1 MKKFKWS
8 ILLFIILALVL
19 STGVSYLAL
28 NQNVKKANENT
39 TQKMTVAL
47 VNEDQGTVF
56 EGNKIAFGDQ
66 FVKNVNKNT
75 KQEWYVV
82 SRGVAESGL
91 KNNNYNMMIVIP
103 NDFSRKAV
111 AIDSELPEKLT
122 LNYKVNATGNKDLK
136 AEAENTASA
145 ILEDFNK
152 QIIDVYFASVIG
164 KLQGAQDNIG
174 KIIEK
179 GTNQTTMYKKDV
191 HSPLANYTN
200 QFKTVQDYTGI
211 SVNSFKG
218 FQDVLKGF
226 GQALD
231 EGNKSNN
238 TYLEGFNNFQKI
250 QTDNNLLANNFT
262 NQFNQYMSDMNSGD
276 VLKQLSALES
286 ANKIIAN
293 QFTLSEKDPNIL
305 ADASTIQKYL
315 TDVKKQVSEYDTEL
329 AGKLESDIQETVIK
343 KLKQSMSN
351 DGKQEIF
358 INTLM
363 KQPDVRIKK
372 QIENLI
378 AKLPSLNMEEIGQ
391 SDLPDT
397 TKLQLQNVI
406 QFTKKYN
413 KENNFYY
420 DPVNKI
426 SLGSAIK
433 EVKDKLYTEG
443 ITFSDTAKVIK
454 MESSQ
459 TLKINIPEE
468 FKLDGSTEALHIDG
482 VDRTSDFLQSEA
494 GEITIAPRNE
504 GDIKISLHVKLK
516 DPNINID
523 VFSPVT
529 WQWELSGT
537 HKKETSSEKEEPNK
551 EDKGTQTENS
561 KVENVVHKSQYGIMP
576 LVHSAKNPIIKKMEN
591 TTGKDNGTGGSP
603 GGGTGTDNGT
613 GGNPGGGTGT
623 DNGTGGNP
631 GGGTGTDNGTGGNP
645 GGGTGT
651 DNGTGG
657 NPGGGTGTDNGT
669 GGNPGGGTGT
679 DNGTGGNPGGGTGT
693 DNGTGG
699 NPGGGTGTDNGTGGN
714 PGGGTG
720 TDNGTGGNPGG
731 GTGTD
736 NGTGGNPGG
745 GTGTDNGTGGN
756 PGGGTG
762 TDNGTGGNPGGETG
776 TDNGKVIESTTNQVV
791 HQKTEVLTKNI
802 SNVLIKE
809 AVDTVESYQGLMS
822 LYEMYYGIDLRTKDV
837 GPKLEEGSLDAIA
850 TEQSLYYVLNKQSLI
865 DLISNLVSAS
875 ITSEVKQDMTG
886 LKQKIDSYQQLI
898 TSADQNSMLL
908 AEKLNETMQQATSMN
923 QNLGEYV
930 KGLAKWRESSL
941 KLAEEQQ
948 VLTTNNAGEQTAVLS
963 LDSGIKSLT
972 MQTQSLVESS
982 KHSLATSDDVYKTFD
997 QINGQAKEIQDSG
1010 TTIVS
1015 KADSL
1020 LNDFTKK
1027 MEDDKAF
1034 SKNFTK
1040 ILANSRIGDRQNE
1053 MLYEFLSSP
1062 VQKQNDGVI
1071 VAGNAFTPY
1080 LIVLTC
1086 FIVALFTAY
1095 AIANQEKKRTQS
1107 DHFEERF
1114 SLIDMNVPTTVVA
1127 FGISIVEGISIGVIS
1142 GRLLKFGQDQSLLWI
1157 AFITIIMMAFVLV
1170 STYLLRQIKMVGMF
1184 ILLVFLSMYLFLTEA
1199 VGSKVD
1205 QMSSVGKLRQF
1216 SPLQYIEGFLN
1227 DFISGKDTGKVI
1239 FIVLFVIAIIG
1250 LVSNL
1255 FVWHK
1260 KWEEKE
1266 VNDQTMEH
1274 SG

>member
-39 TQKMTVAL
+39 TPKMTVAL

-82 SRGVAESGL
+82 SRGVAENGL

-111 AIDSELPEKLT
+111 AIDSEIPEKLT

-136 AEAENTASA
+136 AEAENTASV

-152 QIIDVYFASVIG
+152 QIIDVYFASIIG

-179 GTNQTTMYKKDV
+179 GNVQTTMYKKDI

-200 QFKTVQDYTGI
+200 QFKTVQDYTGV

-231 EGNKSNN
+231 EGNKSNS
-238 TYLEGFNNFQKI
+238 TYLDGFNNFQKM

-262 NQFNQYMSDMNSGD
+262 NQFNQYMNDMNTGD
-276 VLKQLSALES
+276 ALKQLSALES
-286 ANKIIAN
+286 ANKIISN
-293 QFTLSEKDPNIL
+293 QFTFSEKEPNIL
-305 ADASTIQKYL
+305 TDAAAIQKYL
-315 TDVKKQVSEYDTEL
+315 ADVKKQVSEYDTEL

-363 KQPDVRIKK
+363 KQPDARIKK

-426 SLGSAIK
+426 SLGNAIK
-433 EVKDKLYTEG
+433 EVKDRLYTEG

-454 MESSQ
+454 MESPQ
-459 TLKINIPEE
+459 ILKISIPEE
-468 FKLDGSTEALHIDG
+468 FELYGSTEALKIDD
-482 VDRTSDFLQSEA
+482 VDYTSMFLEKN
-494 GEITIAPRNE
+494 GEITIPPRNE
-504 GDIKISLHVKLK
+504 GDIKINLNVKLK

-523 VFSPVT
+523 VFSPVM

-537 HKKETSSEKEEPNK
+537 HKKETSPEKEKPNK

-576 LVHSAKNPIIKKMEN
+576 LVHSAKKPIIKKMEN
-591 TTGKDNGTGGSP
+591 TTGK
-603 GGGTGTDNGT
+603 
-613 GGNPGGGTGT
+613 
-623 DNGTGGNP
+623 
-631 GGGTGTDNGTGGNP
+631 
-645 GGGTGT
+645 
-651 DNGTGG
+651 
-657 NPGGGTGTDNGT
+657 
-669 GGNPGGGTGT
+669 
-679 DNGTGGNPGGGTGT
+679 
-693 DNGTGG
+693 
-699 NPGGGTGTDNGTGGN
+699 DNGTGGN

-776 TDNGKVIESTTNQVV
+776 TDNGKVTESTTNQVV
-791 HQKTEVLTKNI
+791 HQKAEVLTKNI
-802 SNVLIKE
+802 SSVLIKE

-850 TEQSLYYVLNKQSLI
+850 TDQSLYYVLNKQSLI
-865 DLISNLVSAS
+865 DLISNLVSSS
-875 ITSEVKQDMTG
+875 ITTEIKQDMSG
-886 LKQKIDSYQQLI
+886 LKQKINSYQQSI

-908 AEKLNETMQQATSMN
+908 AEKLNGTTQQATSMN
-923 QNLGEYV
+923 ENLGEYV
-930 KGLAKWRESSL
+930 KGLAKWRENSL
-941 KLAEEQQ
+941 KLVEEQQ
-948 VLTTNNAGEQTAVLS
+948 VLTTNHAGEQTAILS
-963 LDSGIKSLT
+963 LDSGIKSLM
-972 MQTQSLVESS
+972 MQSQSLVESS

-1015 KADSL
+1015 KADLL

-1027 MEDDKAF
+1027 MEDDKSF

-1053 MLYEFLSSP
+1053 MLYDFLASP

-1095 AIANQEKKRTQS
+1095 AIANQEKKRMQS
-1107 DHFEERF
+1107 DHFEEKF

-1127 FGISIVEGISIGVIS
+1127 FGISIVEGISIGIIS

-1157 AFITIIMMAFVLV
+1157 AFITFIMMAFVLV

-1205 QMSSVGKLRQF
+1205 QMSSVGKIRQF
-1216 SPLQYIEGFLN
+1216 SPLQYIESFLN

-1239 FIVLFVIAIIG
+1239 FVVLFVIAIIG

>member
-19 STGVSYLAL
+19 STGISYLAL

-39 TQKMTVAL
+39 TPKMTVAL

-152 QIIDVYFASVIG
+152 QIIDVYFASIIG

-179 GTNQTTMYKKDV
+179 GTAQTTMYKKDV

-238 TYLEGFNNFQKI
+238 TYLEGFNNFQKM

-293 QFTLSEKDPNIL
+293 QFTLSEKDPSIL
-305 ADASTIQKYL
+305 ADASAIQKYL

-329 AGKLESDIQETVIK
+329 AGKLESDIQATI
-343 KLKQSMSN
+343 LKRLQKSISN
-351 DGKQEIF
+351 DGQHEVV
-358 INTLM
+358 INSLM
-363 KQPDVRIKK
+363 KQPDLRIKQ

-378 AKLPSLNMEEIGQ
+378 AKLPSLNMEEIVQ
-391 SDLPDT
+391 SDLPDV
-397 TKLQLQNVI
+397 TKLQLKNVI
-406 QFTKKYN
+406 QFTNKYN

-426 SLGSAIK
+426 SLGNSIK
-433 EVKDKLYTEG
+433 EIKESLSKDG
-443 ITFSDTAKVIK
+443 IIFNDTAKVIG
-454 MESSQ
+454 MDSSQ
-459 TLKINIPEE
+459 TMNITIPSGFE
-468 FKLDGSTEALHIDG
+468 LYGSTDSLLIDG
-482 VDRTSDFLQSEA
+482 VDRTSEFLQNGAVAISA
-494 GEITIAPRNE
+494 RNE
-504 GDIKISLHVKLK
+504 GDLKISLHVKLV
-516 DPNINID
+516 DPSMNID

-529 WQWELSGT
+529 WEWKLNGNYE
-537 HKKETSSEKEEPNK
+537 KETSTGKEEPKKEEPNK
-551 EDKGTQTENS
+551 ENEGTKTENS
-561 KVENVVHKSQYGIMP
+561 KVENVVNQTQYGIMP
-576 LVHSAKNPIIKKMEN
+576 LVNTVKKPIIQKTEQN
-591 TTGKDNGTGGSP
+591 NNNTGGNP
-603 GGGTGTDNGT
+603 EGGTGTDNGN

-623 DNGTGGNP
+623 DNGNGGNP
-631 GGGTGTDNGTGGNP
+631 NQGGGST
-645 GGGTGT
+645 
-651 DNGTGG
+651 
-657 NPGGGTGTDNGT
+657 
-669 GGNPGGGTGT
+669 
-679 DNGTGGNPGGGTGT
+679 
-693 DNGTGG
+693 
-699 NPGGGTGTDNGTGGN
+699 
-714 PGGGTG
+714 
-720 TDNGTGGNPGG
+720 
-731 GTGTD
+731 
-736 NGTGGNPGG
+736 
-745 GTGTDNGTGGN
+745 
-756 PGGGTG
+756 
-762 TDNGTGGNPGGETG
+762 
-776 TDNGKVIESTTNQVV
+776 VIERTNNYIV
-791 HQKTEVLTKNI
+791 HQKTEKLTDNT

-809 AVDTVESYQGLMS
+809 AVETVQSYQGLMS
-822 LYEMYYGIDLRTKDV
+822 LYQMYYGIDLRTNDV

-850 TEQSLYYVLNKQSLI
+850 TDHSLYYMLNKQSVI

-875 ITSEVKQDMTG
+875 ITSEVKQDMIG
-886 LKQKIDSYQQLI
+886 LKQKMDSYQQLI

-923 QNLGEYV
+923 QNLGEYL

-997 QINGQAKEIQDSG
+997 QINGQAKEIQESG

-1053 MLYEFLSSP
+1053 MLYEFLASP

-1127 FGISIVEGISIGVIS
+1127 FGISIVEGISIGIIS

-1157 AFITIIMMAFVLV
+1157 AFITFIMMAFVLV

-1205 QMSSVGKLRQF
+1205 QMSSVGKMRQF

-1250 LVSNL
+1250 LASNL

>member
-39 TQKMTVAL
+39 TPKMTVAL

-82 SRGVAESGL
+82 SRGVAENGL

-111 AIDSELPEKLT
+111 AIDSEIPEKLT

-136 AEAENTASA
+136 AEAENTASV

-152 QIIDVYFASVIG
+152 QIIDVYFASIIG

-179 GTNQTTMYKKDV
+179 GNVQTTMYKKDI

-200 QFKTVQDYTGI
+200 QFKTVQDYTGV

-231 EGNKSNN
+231 EGNKSNS
-238 TYLEGFNNFQKI
+238 TYLDGFNNFQKM

-262 NQFNQYMSDMNSGD
+262 NQFNQYMNDMNTGD
-276 VLKQLSALES
+276 ALKQLSALES
-286 ANKIIAN
+286 ANKIISN
-293 QFTLSEKDPNIL
+293 QFTFSEKEPNIL
-305 ADASTIQKYL
+305 TDAAAIQKYL
-315 TDVKKQVSEYDTEL
+315 ADVKKQVSEYDTEL

-363 KQPDVRIKK
+363 KQPDARIKK

-426 SLGSAIK
+426 SLGNAIK
-433 EVKDKLYTEG
+433 EVKDRLYTEG

-454 MESSQ
+454 MESPQ
-459 TLKINIPEE
+459 ILKISIPEE
-468 FKLDGSTEALHIDG
+468 FELYGSTEALKIDD
-482 VDRTSDFLQSEA
+482 VDYTSMFLEKN
-494 GEITIAPRNE
+494 GEITIPPRNE
-504 GDIKISLHVKLK
+504 GDIKINLNVKLK

-523 VFSPVT
+523 VFSPVM

-537 HKKETSSEKEEPNK
+537 HKKETSPEKEKPNK

-576 LVHSAKNPIIKKMEN
+576 LVHNAKTPIIKKMEN
-591 TTGKDNGTGGSP
+591 TTGNNGGSQEGGSGTGNG
-603 GGGTGTDNGT
+603 GNQEGGTGTGNEGNQNQ
-613 GGNPGGGTGT
+613 GGNSKT
-623 DNGTGGNP
+623 
-631 GGGTGTDNGTGGNP
+631 
-645 GGGTGT
+645 
-651 DNGTGG
+651 
-657 NPGGGTGTDNGT
+657 
-669 GGNPGGGTGT
+669 
-679 DNGTGGNPGGGTGT
+679 
-693 DNGTGG
+693 
-699 NPGGGTGTDNGTGGN
+699 
-714 PGGGTG
+714 
-720 TDNGTGGNPGG
+720 
-731 GTGTD
+731 
-736 NGTGGNPGG
+736 
-745 GTGTDNGTGGN
+745 
-756 PGGGTG
+756 
-762 TDNGTGGNPGGETG
+762 
-776 TDNGKVIESTTNQVV
+776 IESTTNKVI
-791 HQKTEVLTKNI
+791 HQKTEKLTENT

-850 TEQSLYYVLNKQSLI
+850 TDQSLYYVLNKQSLI
-865 DLISNLVSAS
+865 DLISNLVSSS
-875 ITSEVKQDMTG
+875 ITTEIKQDMSG
-886 LKQKIDSYQQLI
+886 LKQKINSYQQSI

-908 AEKLNETMQQATSMN
+908 AEKLNGTTQQATSMN
-923 QNLGEYV
+923 ENLGEYL
-930 KGLAKWRESSL
+930 KGLAKWRENSL
-941 KLAEEQQ
+941 KLVEEQQ
-948 VLTTNNAGEQTAVLS
+948 VLTTNHAGEQTAILS
-963 LDSGIKSLT
+963 LDSGIKSLM
-972 MQTQSLVESS
+972 MQSQSLVESS

-1015 KADSL
+1015 KADLL

-1027 MEDDKAF
+1027 MEDDKSF

-1053 MLYEFLSSP
+1053 MLYDFLASP

-1095 AIANQEKKRTQS
+1095 AIANQEKKRMQS
-1107 DHFEERF
+1107 DHFEEKF

-1127 FGISIVEGISIGVIS
+1127 FGISIVEGISIGIIS

-1157 AFITIIMMAFVLV
+1157 AFITFIMMAFVLV

-1205 QMSSVGKLRQF
+1205 QMSSVGKIRQF
-1216 SPLQYIEGFLN
+1216 SPLQYIESFLN

-1239 FIVLFVIAIIG
+1239 FVVLFVIAIIG

>member
-39 TQKMTVAL
+39 TPKMTVAL

-82 SRGVAESGL
+82 SRGVAENGL

-111 AIDSELPEKLT
+111 AIDSEIPEKLT

-136 AEAENTASA
+136 AEAENTASV

-152 QIIDVYFASVIG
+152 QIIDVYFASIIG

-179 GTNQTTMYKKDV
+179 GNVQTTMYKKDI

-200 QFKTVQDYTGI
+200 QFKTVQDYTGV

-231 EGNKSNN
+231 EGNKSNS
-238 TYLEGFNNFQKI
+238 TYLDGFNNFQKM

-262 NQFNQYMSDMNSGD
+262 NQFNQYMNDMNTGD
-276 VLKQLSALES
+276 ALKQLSALES
-286 ANKIIAN
+286 ANKIISN
-293 QFTLSEKDPNIL
+293 QFTFSEKEPNIL
-305 ADASTIQKYL
+305 TDAAAIQKYL
-315 TDVKKQVSEYDTEL
+315 ADVKKQVSEYDTEL

-363 KQPDVRIKK
+363 KQPDARIKK

-391 SDLPDT
+391 SDLPDA

-426 SLGSAIK
+426 SLGNAIK
-433 EVKDKLYTEG
+433 EVKDRLYTEG

-454 MESSQ
+454 MESPQ
-459 TLKINIPEE
+459 ILKIKIPEE
-468 FKLDGSTEALHIDG
+468 FKLDGSTEALYIDD

-504 GDIKISLHVKLK
+504 GDIKIDLHVKLK

-523 VFSPVT
+523 VFSPVM

-537 HKKETSSEKEEPNK
+537 HKKETSPEKEKPNK

-591 TTGKDNGTGGSP
+591 TTGKDNGTGG
-603 GGGTGTDNGT
+603 
-613 GGNPGGGTGT
+613 
-623 DNGTGGNP
+623 
-631 GGGTGTDNGTGGNP
+631 
-645 GGGTGT
+645 
-651 DNGTGG
+651 
-657 NPGGGTGTDNGT
+657 
-669 GGNPGGGTGT
+669 
-679 DNGTGGNPGGGTGT
+679 
-693 DNGTGG
+693 
-699 NPGGGTGTDNGTGGN
+699 
-714 PGGGTG
+714 
-720 TDNGTGGNPGG
+720 
-731 GTGTD
+731 
-736 NGTGGNPGG
+736 
-745 GTGTDNGTGGN
+745 N

-776 TDNGKVIESTTNQVV
+776 TDNGKVTESTTNQVV
-791 HQKTEVLTKNI
+791 HQKAEVLTKNI
-802 SNVLIKE
+802 SSVLIKE

-850 TEQSLYYVLNKQSLI
+850 TDQSLYYVLNKQSLI
-865 DLISNLVSAS
+865 DLISNLVSSS
-875 ITSEVKQDMTG
+875 ITTEIKQDMSG
-886 LKQKIDSYQQLI
+886 LKQKINSYQQFI

-908 AEKLNETMQQATSMN
+908 AEKLNGTTQQATSMN
-923 QNLGEYV
+923 ENLGEYL
-930 KGLAKWRESSL
+930 KGLAKWRENSL
-941 KLAEEQQ
+941 KLVEEQQ
-948 VLTTNNAGEQTAVLS
+948 VLTTNHAGEQTAILS
-963 LDSGIKSLT
+963 LDSGIKSLM
-972 MQTQSLVESS
+972 MQSQSLVESS

-1015 KADSL
+1015 KADLL

-1027 MEDDKAF
+1027 MEDDKSF

-1053 MLYEFLSSP
+1053 MLYDFLASP

-1071 VAGNAFTPY
+1071 AAGNAFTPY

-1095 AIANQEKKRTQS
+1095 AIANQEKKRMQS
-1107 DHFEERF
+1107 DHFEEKF

-1127 FGISIVEGISIGVIS
+1127 FGISIVEGISIGIIS

-1157 AFITIIMMAFVLV
+1157 AFITFIMMAFVLV

-1205 QMSSVGKLRQF
+1205 QMSSVGKIRQF
-1216 SPLQYIEGFLN
+1216 SPLQYIESFLN

-1239 FIVLFVIAIIG
+1239 FVVLFVIAIIG

>member
-1 MKKFKWS
+1 M
-8 ILLFIILALVL
+8 FIILALVL
-19 STGVSYLAL
+19 STGISYLAL

-39 TQKMTVAL
+39 TPKMTVAL

-179 GTNQTTMYKKDV
+179 GINQTTMYKKDV

-226 GQALD
+226 GQALE

-238 TYLEGFNNFQKI
+238 TYLEGFNNFQKM

-276 VLKQLSALES
+276 TLKQLSALES

-305 ADASTIQKYL
+305 ADASAIQKYL

-329 AGKLESDIQETVIK
+329 AGKLESDIQATI
-343 KLKQSMSN
+343 LKRLQKSISN
-351 DGKQEIF
+351 DGQHEVV
-358 INTLM
+358 INSLM
-363 KQPDVRIKK
+363 KQPDLRIKQ

-378 AKLPSLNMEEIGQ
+378 AKLPSLNMEEIVQ
-391 SDLPDT
+391 SDLPDV
-397 TKLQLQNVI
+397 TKLQLKNVI
-406 QFTKKYN
+406 QFTNKYN
-413 KENNFYY
+413 KENNFNY

-426 SLGSAIK
+426 SLGNPIK
-433 EVKDKLYTEG
+433 KVKESLAKDG
-443 ITFSDTAKVIK
+443 ITFSDTAKVIG
-454 MESSQ
+454 MDSSQ
-459 TLKINIPEE
+459 TMNITIPSGFE
-468 FKLDGSTEALHIDG
+468 LYGNTDSLLIDG
-482 VDRTSDFLQSEA
+482 VDRTSEFLQNGAVAISA
-494 GEITIAPRNE
+494 RNE
-504 GDIKISLHVKLK
+504 GDLKISLHVKLV
-516 DPNINID
+516 DPSINID

-529 WQWELSGT
+529 WEWKLNGNYE
-537 HKKETSSEKEEPNK
+537 KETSTGKEEPKKEEPNK
-551 EDKGTQTENS
+551 KNEGTKTENR
-561 KVENVVHKSQYGIMP
+561 KVENVFHKTQYGIMP
-576 LVHSAKNPIIKKMEN
+576 LVNTVNKPIIQKTEQSNN
-591 TTGKDNGTGGSP
+591 TEGNP
-603 GGGTGTDNGT
+603 GGGTGTDNGN

-623 DNGTGGNP
+623 DNGNGGNP
-631 GGGTGTDNGTGGNP
+631 GGGTGTDNGNGGNQNQ
-645 GGGTGT
+645 GGGST
-651 DNGTGG
+651 
-657 NPGGGTGTDNGT
+657 
-669 GGNPGGGTGT
+669 
-679 DNGTGGNPGGGTGT
+679 
-693 DNGTGG
+693 
-699 NPGGGTGTDNGTGGN
+699 
-714 PGGGTG
+714 
-720 TDNGTGGNPGG
+720 
-731 GTGTD
+731 
-736 NGTGGNPGG
+736 
-745 GTGTDNGTGGN
+745 
-756 PGGGTG
+756 
-762 TDNGTGGNPGGETG
+762 
-776 TDNGKVIESTTNQVV
+776 VIERTNNHVV
-791 HQKTEVLTKNI
+791 HQKTEKLTDNT

-809 AVDTVESYQGLMS
+809 AVETVQSYQGLMS
-822 LYEMYYGIDLRTKDV
+822 LYQVYYGIDLRTNDV

-850 TEQSLYYVLNKQSLI
+850 TDHSLYYMLNKQSVI

-875 ITSEVKQDMTG
+875 ITSEVKQDMMG

-898 TSADQNSMLL
+898 TSADQNSILL

-923 QNLGEYV
+923 QNLGEYL

-997 QINGQAKEIQDSG
+997 QINGQAKEIQESG

-1053 MLYEFLSSP
+1053 MLYEFLASP

-1127 FGISIVEGISIGVIS
+1127 FGISIVEGISIGIIS

>member
-39 TQKMTVAL
+39 TPKMTVAL

-82 SRGVAESGL
+82 SRGVAENGL

-111 AIDSELPEKLT
+111 AIDSEIPEKLT

-136 AEAENTASA
+136 AEAENTASV

-152 QIIDVYFASVIG
+152 QIIDVYFASIIG

-179 GTNQTTMYKKDV
+179 GNVQTTMYKKDI

-200 QFKTVQDYTGI
+200 QFKTVQDYTGV

-231 EGNKSNN
+231 EGNKSNS
-238 TYLEGFNNFQKI
+238 TYLDGFNNFQKM
-250 QTDNNLLANNFT
+250 QNDNNLLANNFT
-262 NQFNQYMSDMNSGD
+262 NQFNQYMNDMNTGD
-276 VLKQLSALES
+276 ALKQLSALES
-286 ANKIIAN
+286 ANKIISN
-293 QFTLSEKDPNIL
+293 QFTFSEKEPNIL
-305 ADASTIQKYL
+305 TDAAAIQKYL
-315 TDVKKQVSEYDTEL
+315 ADVKKQVSEYDTEL

-363 KQPDVRIKK
+363 KQPDARIKK

-406 QFTKKYN
+406 QFTQKYN

-426 SLGSAIK
+426 SLGNAIK
-433 EVKDKLYTEG
+433 EVKDRLYTEG

-454 MESSQ
+454 MESPQ
-459 TLKINIPEE
+459 ILKIKIPEE
-468 FKLDGSTEALHIDG
+468 FKLDGSTGFLHIDD

-504 GDIKISLHVKLK
+504 GDIKISLDVKLK

-537 HKKETSSEKEEPNK
+537 HKKETSPEKEEPNK

-591 TTGKDNGTGGSP
+591 TTGKDNGTGGNPGGGTGTDNGTGGNPGGGTGKDNGTGGNS

-631 GGGTGTDNGTGGNP
+631 GGGTGTDNGTGGK
-645 GGGTGT
+645 
-651 DNGTGG
+651 
-657 NPGGGTGTDNGT
+657 
-669 GGNPGGGTGT
+669 
-679 DNGTGGNPGGGTGT
+679 
-693 DNGTGG
+693 
-699 NPGGGTGTDNGTGGN
+699 
-714 PGGGTG
+714 
-720 TDNGTGGNPGG
+720 
-731 GTGTD
+731 
-736 NGTGGNPGG
+736 
-745 GTGTDNGTGGN
+745 

-776 TDNGKVIESTTNQVV
+776 TDNGTGGNPGGETGTDNGKVTESTTNQVV
-791 HQKTEVLTKNI
+791 HQKAEVLTKNI
-802 SNVLIKE
+802 SSVLIKE

-850 TEQSLYYVLNKQSLI
+850 TDQSLYYVLNKQSLI
-865 DLISNLVSAS
+865 DLISNLVSSS
-875 ITSEVKQDMTG
+875 ITTEIKQDMSG
-886 LKQKIDSYQQLI
+886 LKQKINSYQQSI

-908 AEKLNETMQQATSMN
+908 AEKLNGTTQQATSMN
-923 QNLGEYV
+923 ENLGEYL
-930 KGLAKWRESSL
+930 KGLAKWRENSL
-941 KLAEEQQ
+941 KLVEEQQ
-948 VLTTNNAGEQTAVLS
+948 VLTANHAGEQTAVLS
-963 LDSGIKSLT
+963 LDSGIKSLM
-972 MQTQSLVESS
+972 MQSQSLVESS

-1015 KADSL
+1015 KADLL

-1027 MEDDKAF
+1027 MEDDKSF

-1053 MLYEFLSSP
+1053 MLYEFLASP

-1095 AIANQEKKRTQS
+1095 AIANQEKKRMQS
-1107 DHFEERF
+1107 DHFEEKF

-1127 FGISIVEGISIGVIS
+1127 FGISIVEGISIGIIS

-1157 AFITIIMMAFVLV
+1157 AFITFIMMAFVLV

-1205 QMSSVGKLRQF
+1205 QMSSVGKIRQF
-1216 SPLQYIEGFLN
+1216 SPLQYIESFLN

-1239 FIVLFVIAIIG
+1239 FVVLFVIAIIG

>member
-28 NQNVKKANENT
+28 NQNVKKANENA

-576 LVHSAKNPIIKKMEN
+576 LVHNAKTPIIQKTEQGN
-591 TTGKDNGTGGSP
+591 NDNGGTSEGGTGTDPGGNL
-603 GGGTGTDNGT
+603 GGGTGTDP

-623 DNGTGGNP
+623 DPGGNP
-631 GGGTGTDNGTGGNP
+631 GGG
-645 GGGTGT
+645 
-651 DNGTGG
+651 
-657 NPGGGTGTDNGT
+657 
-669 GGNPGGGTGT
+669 
-679 DNGTGGNPGGGTGT
+679 
-693 DNGTGG
+693 
-699 NPGGGTGTDNGTGGN
+699 
-714 PGGGTG
+714 
-720 TDNGTGGNPGG
+720 
-731 GTGTD
+731 
-736 NGTGGNPGG
+736 
-745 GTGTDNGTGGN
+745 
-756 PGGGTG
+756 
-762 TDNGTGGNPGGETG
+762 
-776 TDNGKVIESTTNQVV
+776 
-791 HQKTEVLTKNI
+791 
-802 SNVLIKE
+802 
-809 AVDTVESYQGLMS
+809 
-822 LYEMYYGIDLRTKDV
+822 
-837 GPKLEEGSLDAIA
+837 
-850 TEQSLYYVLNKQSLI
+850 
-865 DLISNLVSAS
+865 
-875 ITSEVKQDMTG
+875 
-886 LKQKIDSYQQLI
+886 
-898 TSADQNSMLL
+898 
-908 AEKLNETMQQATSMN
+908 
-923 QNLGEYV
+923 
-930 KGLAKWRESSL
+930 
-941 KLAEEQQ
+941 
-948 VLTTNNAGEQTAVLS
+948 
-963 LDSGIKSLT
+963 
-972 MQTQSLVESS
+972 
-982 KHSLATSDDVYKTFD
+982 
-997 QINGQAKEIQDSG
+997 
-1010 TTIVS
+1010 
-1015 KADSL
+1015 
-1020 LNDFTKK
+1020 
-1027 MEDDKAF
+1027 
-1034 SKNFTK
+1034 
-1040 ILANSRIGDRQNE
+1040 
-1053 MLYEFLSSP
+1053 
-1062 VQKQNDGVI
+1062 
-1071 VAGNAFTPY
+1071 
-1080 LIVLTC
+1080 
-1086 FIVALFTAY
+1086 
-1095 AIANQEKKRTQS
+1095 
-1107 DHFEERF
+1107 
-1114 SLIDMNVPTTVVA
+1114 
-1127 FGISIVEGISIGVIS
+1127 
-1142 GRLLKFGQDQSLLWI
+1142 
-1157 AFITIIMMAFVLV
+1157 
-1170 STYLLRQIKMVGMF
+1170 
-1184 ILLVFLSMYLFLTEA
+1184 
-1199 VGSKVD
+1199 
-1205 QMSSVGKLRQF
+1205 
-1216 SPLQYIEGFLN
+1216 
-1227 DFISGKDTGKVI
+1227 
-1239 FIVLFVIAIIG
+1239 
-1250 LVSNL
+1250 
-1255 FVWHK
+1255 
-1260 KWEEKE
+1260 
-1266 VNDQTMEH
+1266 
-1274 SG
+1274 

>member
-19 STGVSYLAL
+19 STGISYLAL

-39 TQKMTVAL
+39 TPKMTVAL

-179 GTNQTTMYKKDV
+179 GINQTTMYKKDV

-226 GQALD
+226 GQALE

-238 TYLEGFNNFQKI
+238 TYLEGFNNFQKM

-276 VLKQLSALES
+276 TLKQLSALES

-305 ADASTIQKYL
+305 ADASAIQKYL

-329 AGKLESDIQETVIK
+329 AGKLESDIQATI
-343 KLKQSMSN
+343 LKRLQKSISN
-351 DGKQEIF
+351 DGQHEVV
-358 INTLM
+358 INSLM
-363 KQPDVRIKK
+363 KQPDLRIKQ

-378 AKLPSLNMEEIGQ
+378 AKLPSLNMEEIVQ
-391 SDLPDT
+391 SDLPDV
-397 TKLQLQNVI
+397 TKLQLKNVI
-406 QFTKKYN
+406 QFTNKYN
-413 KENNFYY
+413 KENNFNY

-426 SLGSAIK
+426 SLGNSIK
-433 EVKDKLYTEG
+433 KVKESLAKDG
-443 ITFSDTAKVIK
+443 ITFSDTAKVIG
-454 MESSQ
+454 MDSSQ
-459 TLKINIPEE
+459 TMNITIPSGFE
-468 FKLDGSTEALHIDG
+468 LYGNTDSLLIDG
-482 VDRTSDFLQSEA
+482 VDRTSEFLQNGAVAISA
-494 GEITIAPRNE
+494 RNE
-504 GDIKISLHVKLK
+504 GDLKISLHVKLV
-516 DPNINID
+516 DPSINID

-529 WQWELSGT
+529 WEWKLNGNYE
-537 HKKETSSEKEEPNK
+537 KETSTGKEEPKKEEPNK
-551 EDKGTQTENS
+551 KNEGTKTENR
-561 KVENVVHKSQYGIMP
+561 KVENVFHKTQYGIMP
-576 LVHSAKNPIIKKMEN
+576 LVNTVNKPIIQKTEQSNN
-591 TTGKDNGTGGSP
+591 TEGNP
-603 GGGTGTDNGT
+603 GGGTGTDNGNGGNPGGGT
-613 GGNPGGGTGT
+613 GTDNGNGGNPGGGTGT

-651 DNGTGG
+651 DNGTEG

-693 DNGTGG
+693 DNGNGG
-699 NPGGGTGTDNGTGGN
+699 NPGGGTGTDNGNGGN
-714 PGGGTG
+714 QNQGGGST
-720 TDNGTGGNPGG
+720 
-731 GTGTD
+731 
-736 NGTGGNPGG
+736 
-745 GTGTDNGTGGN
+745 
-756 PGGGTG
+756 
-762 TDNGTGGNPGGETG
+762 
-776 TDNGKVIESTTNQVV
+776 VIERTNNHVV
-791 HQKTEVLTKNI
+791 HQKTEKLTDNT

-809 AVDTVESYQGLMS
+809 AVETVQSYQGLMS
-822 LYEMYYGIDLRTKDV
+822 LYQVYYGIDLRTNDV

-850 TEQSLYYVLNKQSLI
+850 TDHSLYYMLNKQSVI

-875 ITSEVKQDMTG
+875 ITSEVKQDMMG

-898 TSADQNSMLL
+898 TSADQNSILL

-923 QNLGEYV
+923 QNLGEYL

-997 QINGQAKEIQDSG
+997 QINGQAKEIQESG

-1053 MLYEFLSSP
+1053 MLYDFLASP

-1127 FGISIVEGISIGVIS
+1127 FGISIVEGISIGIIS

-1205 QMSSVGKLRQF
+1205 QMSSVGKMRQF

>member
-39 TQKMTVAL
+39 TPKMTVAL

-82 SRGVAESGL
+82 SRGVAENGL

-111 AIDSELPEKLT
+111 AIDSEIPEKLT

-136 AEAENTASA
+136 AEAENTASV

-152 QIIDVYFASVIG
+152 QIIDVYFASIIG

-179 GTNQTTMYKKDV
+179 GNVQTTMYKKDI

-200 QFKTVQDYTGI
+200 QFKTVQDYTGV

-231 EGNKSNN
+231 EGNKSNS
-238 TYLEGFNNFQKI
+238 TYLDGFNNFQKM

-262 NQFNQYMSDMNSGD
+262 NQFNQYMNDMNTGD
-276 VLKQLSALES
+276 ALKQLSALES
-286 ANKIIAN
+286 ANKSISN
-293 QFTLSEKDPNIL
+293 QFTFSEKEPNIL
-305 ADASTIQKYL
+305 TDAAAIQKYL
-315 TDVKKQVSEYDTEL
+315 ADVKKQVSEYDTEL

-363 KQPDVRIKK
+363 KQPDARIKK

-426 SLGSAIK
+426 SLGNAIK
-433 EVKDKLYTEG
+433 EVKDRLYTEG

-454 MESSQ
+454 MESPQ
-459 TLKINIPEE
+459 ILKIKIPEE
-468 FKLDGSTEALHIDG
+468 FKLDGSTGFLHIDG
-482 VDRTSDFLQSEA
+482 EDRTSDFLQSEA

-504 GDIKISLHVKLK
+504 GDIKIDLHVKLK

-523 VFSPVT
+523 VFSPVM

-537 HKKETSSEKEEPNK
+537 HKKETSPEKEKPNK

-591 TTGKDNGTGGSP
+591 TTGKDNGTGG
-603 GGGTGTDNGT
+603 
-613 GGNPGGGTGT
+613 
-623 DNGTGGNP
+623 
-631 GGGTGTDNGTGGNP
+631 
-645 GGGTGT
+645 
-651 DNGTGG
+651 
-657 NPGGGTGTDNGT
+657 
-669 GGNPGGGTGT
+669 
-679 DNGTGGNPGGGTGT
+679 
-693 DNGTGG
+693 
-699 NPGGGTGTDNGTGGN
+699 
-714 PGGGTG
+714 
-720 TDNGTGGNPGG
+720 
-731 GTGTD
+731 
-736 NGTGGNPGG
+736 
-745 GTGTDNGTGGN
+745 
-756 PGGGTG
+756 
-762 TDNGTGGNPGGETG
+762 NPGGETG
-776 TDNGKVIESTTNQVV
+776 TDNGKVTESTTNQVV
-791 HQKTEVLTKNI
+791 HQKAEVLTKNI
-802 SNVLIKE
+802 SSVLIKE

-850 TEQSLYYVLNKQSLI
+850 TDQSLYYVLNKQSLI
-865 DLISNLVSAS
+865 DLISNLVSSS
-875 ITSEVKQDMTG
+875 ITTEIKQDMSG
-886 LKQKIDSYQQLI
+886 LKQKINSYQQSI

-908 AEKLNETMQQATSMN
+908 AEKLNGTTQQATSMN
-923 QNLGEYV
+923 ENLGEYL
-930 KGLAKWRESSL
+930 KGLAKWRENSL
-941 KLAEEQQ
+941 KLVEEQQ
-948 VLTTNNAGEQTAVLS
+948 VLTTNHAGEQTAILS
-963 LDSGIKSLT
+963 LDSGIKSLM
-972 MQTQSLVESS
+972 MQSQSLVESS

-1015 KADSL
+1015 KADLL

-1027 MEDDKAF
+1027 MEDDKSF

-1053 MLYEFLSSP
+1053 MLYDFLASP

-1071 VAGNAFTPY
+1071 AAGNAFTPY

-1095 AIANQEKKRTQS
+1095 AIANQEKKRMQS
-1107 DHFEERF
+1107 DHFEEKF

-1127 FGISIVEGISIGVIS
+1127 FGISIVEGISIGIIS

-1157 AFITIIMMAFVLV
+1157 AFITFIMMAFVLV

-1205 QMSSVGKLRQF
+1205 QMSSVGKIRQF
-1216 SPLQYIEGFLN
+1216 SPLQYIESFLN

-1239 FIVLFVIAIIG
+1239 FVVLFVIAIIG

>member
-39 TQKMTVAL
+39 TPKMTVAL

-82 SRGVAESGL
+82 SRGVAENGL

-111 AIDSELPEKLT
+111 AIDSEIPEKLT

-136 AEAENTASA
+136 AEAENTASV

-152 QIIDVYFASVIG
+152 QIIDVYFASIIG

-179 GTNQTTMYKKDV
+179 GNVQTTMYKKDI

-200 QFKTVQDYTGI
+200 QFKTVQDYTGV

-231 EGNKSNN
+231 EGNKSNS
-238 TYLEGFNNFQKI
+238 TYLDGFNNFQKM

-262 NQFNQYMSDMNSGD
+262 NQFNQYMNDMNTGD
-276 VLKQLSALES
+276 ALKQLSALES
-286 ANKIIAN
+286 ANKIISN
-293 QFTLSEKDPNIL
+293 QFTFSEKEPNIL
-305 ADASTIQKYL
+305 TDAAAIQKYL
-315 TDVKKQVSEYDTEL
+315 ADVKKQVSEYDTEL

-363 KQPDVRIKK
+363 KQPDARIKK

-426 SLGSAIK
+426 SLGNAIK
-433 EVKDKLYTEG
+433 EVKDRLYTEG

-454 MESSQ
+454 MESAQ
-459 TLKINIPEE
+459 TLKISIPEE
-468 FKLDGSTEALHIDG
+468 FKLDGSTGFLHIDG
-482 VDRTSDFLQSEA
+482 EDRTSDFLQSEA

-504 GDIKISLHVKLK
+504 GDIKIDLHVKLK

-523 VFSPVT
+523 VFSPVM

-537 HKKETSSEKEEPNK
+537 HKKETSPEKEKPNK

-576 LVHSAKNPIIKKMEN
+576 LVHNAKKPIIKKMEN
-591 TTGKDNGTGGSP
+591 TTGNNEGSQ
-603 GGGTGTDNGT
+603 GGGTGKDNGT

-645 GGGTGT
+645 GGGTGK
-651 DNGTGG
+651 
-657 NPGGGTGTDNGT
+657 
-669 GGNPGGGTGT
+669 
-679 DNGTGGNPGGGTGT
+679 
-693 DNGTGG
+693 
-699 NPGGGTGTDNGTGGN
+699 
-714 PGGGTG
+714 
-720 TDNGTGGNPGG
+720 
-731 GTGTD
+731 
-736 NGTGGNPGG
+736 
-745 GTGTDNGTGGN
+745 DNGTGGN

-776 TDNGKVIESTTNQVV
+776 TDNGKVTESTTNQVV
-791 HQKTEVLTKNI
+791 HQKAEVLTKNI
-802 SNVLIKE
+802 SSVLIKE
-809 AVDTVESYQGLMS
+809 AVDTVETYQGLMS

-850 TEQSLYYVLNKQSLI
+850 TDQSLYYVLNKQSLI
-865 DLISNLVSAS
+865 DLISNLVSSS
-875 ITSEVKQDMTG
+875 ITTEIKQDMSG
-886 LKQKIDSYQQLI
+886 LKQKINSYQQSI

-908 AEKLNETMQQATSMN
+908 AEKLNGTTQQATSMN
-923 QNLGEYV
+923 ENLGEYL
-930 KGLAKWRESSL
+930 KGLAKWRENSL
-941 KLAEEQQ
+941 KLVEEQQ
-948 VLTTNNAGEQTAVLS
+948 VLTTNHAGEQTAILS
-963 LDSGIKSLT
+963 LDSGIKSLM
-972 MQTQSLVESS
+972 MQSQSLVESS

-1015 KADSL
+1015 KADLL

-1027 MEDDKAF
+1027 IEDDKSF

-1053 MLYEFLSSP
+1053 MLYDFLASP

-1071 VAGNAFTPY
+1071 AAGNAFTPY

-1095 AIANQEKKRTQS
+1095 AIANQEKKRMQS
-1107 DHFEERF
+1107 DHFEEKF

-1127 FGISIVEGISIGVIS
+1127 FGISIVEGISIGIIS

-1157 AFITIIMMAFVLV
+1157 AFITFIMMAFVLV

-1205 QMSSVGKLRQF
+1205 QMSSVGKIRQF
-1216 SPLQYIEGFLN
+1216 SPLQYIESFLN

-1239 FIVLFVIAIIG
+1239 FVVLFVIAIIG

>member
-39 TQKMTVAL
+39 TPKMTVAL

-82 SRGVAESGL
+82 SRGVAENGL

-111 AIDSELPEKLT
+111 AIDSEIPEKLT

-136 AEAENTASA
+136 AEAENTASV

-152 QIIDVYFASVIG
+152 QIIDVYFASIIG

-179 GTNQTTMYKKDV
+179 GNVQTTMYKKDI

-200 QFKTVQDYTGI
+200 QFKTVQDYTGV

-231 EGNKSNN
+231 EGNKSNS
-238 TYLEGFNNFQKI
+238 TYLDGFNNFQKM

-262 NQFNQYMSDMNSGD
+262 NQFNQYMNDMNTGD
-276 VLKQLSALES
+276 ALKQLSALES
-286 ANKIIAN
+286 ANKIISN
-293 QFTLSEKDPNIL
+293 QFTFSEKEPNIL
-305 ADASTIQKYL
+305 TDAAAVQKYL
-315 TDVKKQVSEYDTEL
+315 ADVKKQVSEYDTEL

-363 KQPDVRIKK
+363 KQPDARIKK

-391 SDLPDT
+391 SDLPDA

-426 SLGSAIK
+426 SLGNAIK
-433 EVKDKLYTEG
+433 EVKDRLYTEG

-454 MESSQ
+454 MESPQ
-459 TLKINIPEE
+459 ILKISIPEE
-468 FKLDGSTEALHIDG
+468 FKLDGSTGFLHIDD

-504 GDIKISLHVKLK
+504 GDIKISLDVKLK

-537 HKKETSSEKEEPNK
+537 HTKETSPEKEKPNK

-576 LVHSAKNPIIKKMEN
+576 LVHNAKTPIIKKMEN
-591 TTGKDNGTGGSP
+591 TTGK
-603 GGGTGTDNGT
+603 
-613 GGNPGGGTGT
+613 
-623 DNGTGGNP
+623 
-631 GGGTGTDNGTGGNP
+631 
-645 GGGTGT
+645 
-651 DNGTGG
+651 
-657 NPGGGTGTDNGT
+657 
-669 GGNPGGGTGT
+669 
-679 DNGTGGNPGGGTGT
+679 
-693 DNGTGG
+693 
-699 NPGGGTGTDNGTGGN
+699 
-714 PGGGTG
+714 
-720 TDNGTGGNPGG
+720 DNGTGGNPGG

-776 TDNGKVIESTTNQVV
+776 TDNGTGGNPGGETGTDNGKVIESTTNQVI
-791 HQKTEVLTKNI
+791 HQKTEKITDI
-802 SNVLIKE
+802 TSSVLIKE

-850 TEQSLYYVLNKQSLI
+850 TDQSLYYVLNKQSLI
-865 DLISNLVSAS
+865 DLISNLVSSS
-875 ITSEVKQDMTG
+875 ITTEIKQDMSG
-886 LKQKIDSYQQLI
+886 LKQKINSYQQSI

-908 AEKLNETMQQATSMN
+908 AEKLNGTTQQATSMN
-923 QNLGEYV
+923 ENLGEYL
-930 KGLAKWRESSL
+930 KGLAKWRENSL
-941 KLAEEQQ
+941 KLVEEQQ
-948 VLTTNNAGEQTAVLS
+948 VLTTNHAGEQTAILS
-963 LDSGIKSLT
+963 LDSGIKSLM
-972 MQTQSLVESS
+972 MQSQSLVESS

-1015 KADSL
+1015 KADLL

-1027 MEDDKAF
+1027 MEDDKSF

-1053 MLYEFLSSP
+1053 MLYDFLASP

-1095 AIANQEKKRTQS
+1095 AIANQEKKRMQS
-1107 DHFEERF
+1107 DHFEEKF

-1127 FGISIVEGISIGVIS
+1127 FGISIVEGISIGIIS

-1157 AFITIIMMAFVLV
+1157 AFITFIMMAFVLV

-1205 QMSSVGKLRQF
+1205 QMSSVGKIRQF
-1216 SPLQYIEGFLN
+1216 SPLQYIESFLN

-1239 FIVLFVIAIIG
+1239 FVVLFVIAIIG

>member
-39 TQKMTVAL
+39 TPKMTVAL

-82 SRGVAESGL
+82 SRGVAENGL

-111 AIDSELPEKLT
+111 AIDSEIPEKLT

-136 AEAENTASA
+136 AEAENTASV

-152 QIIDVYFASVIG
+152 QIIDVYFASIIG

-179 GTNQTTMYKKDV
+179 GNVQTTMYKKDI

-200 QFKTVQDYTGI
+200 QFKTVQDYTGV

-231 EGNKSNN
+231 EGNKSNS
-238 TYLEGFNNFQKI
+238 TYLDGFNNFQKM

-262 NQFNQYMSDMNSGD
+262 NQFNQYMNDMNTGD
-276 VLKQLSALES
+276 ALKQLSALES
-286 ANKIIAN
+286 ANKSISN
-293 QFTLSEKDPNIL
+293 QFTFSEKEPNIL
-305 ADASTIQKYL
+305 TDAAAIQKYL
-315 TDVKKQVSEYDTEL
+315 ADVKKQVSEYDTEL

-363 KQPDVRIKK
+363 KQPDARIKK

-426 SLGSAIK
+426 SLGNAIK
-433 EVKDKLYTEG
+433 EVKDRLYTEG

-454 MESSQ
+454 MESPQ
-459 TLKINIPEE
+459 ILKISIPEE
-468 FKLDGSTEALHIDG
+468 FELYGSTEALKIDD
-482 VDRTSDFLQSEA
+482 VDYTSMFLEKN
-494 GEITIAPRNE
+494 GEITIPPRNE
-504 GDIKISLHVKLK
+504 GDIKINLNVKLK

-523 VFSPVT
+523 VFSPVM

-537 HKKETSSEKEEPNK
+537 HKKETSPEKEKPNK

-591 TTGKDNGTGGSP
+591 TTGKDNGTGG
-603 GGGTGTDNGT
+603 
-613 GGNPGGGTGT
+613 NPGGGTGK
-623 DNGTGGNP
+623 
-631 GGGTGTDNGTGGNP
+631 
-645 GGGTGT
+645 
-651 DNGTGG
+651 
-657 NPGGGTGTDNGT
+657 
-669 GGNPGGGTGT
+669 
-679 DNGTGGNPGGGTGT
+679 
-693 DNGTGG
+693 
-699 NPGGGTGTDNGTGGN
+699 
-714 PGGGTG
+714 
-720 TDNGTGGNPGG
+720 
-731 GTGTD
+731 D

-776 TDNGKVIESTTNQVV
+776 TDNGKVTESTTNQVV
-791 HQKTEVLTKNI
+791 HQKAEVLTKNI
-802 SNVLIKE
+802 SSVLIKE

-850 TEQSLYYVLNKQSLI
+850 TDQSLYYVLNKQSLI
-865 DLISNLVSAS
+865 DLISNLVSSS
-875 ITSEVKQDMTG
+875 ITTEIKQDMSG
-886 LKQKIDSYQQLI
+886 LKQKINSYQQSI

-908 AEKLNETMQQATSMN
+908 AEKLNGTTQQATSMN
-923 QNLGEYV
+923 ENLGEYL
-930 KGLAKWRESSL
+930 KGLAKWRENSL
-941 KLAEEQQ
+941 KLVEEQQ
-948 VLTTNNAGEQTAVLS
+948 VLTTNHAGEQTAILS
-963 LDSGIKSLT
+963 LDSGIKSLM
-972 MQTQSLVESS
+972 MQSQSLVESS

-1015 KADSL
+1015 KADLL

-1027 MEDDKAF
+1027 MEDDKSF

-1053 MLYEFLSSP
+1053 MLYDFLASP

-1095 AIANQEKKRTQS
+1095 AIANQEKKRMQS
-1107 DHFEERF
+1107 DHFEEKF

-1127 FGISIVEGISIGVIS
+1127 FGISIVEGISIGIIS

-1157 AFITIIMMAFVLV
+1157 AFITFIMMAFVLV

-1205 QMSSVGKLRQF
+1205 QMSSVGKIRQF
-1216 SPLQYIEGFLN
+1216 SPLQYIESFLN

-1239 FIVLFVIAIIG
+1239 FVVLFVIAIIG

>member
-1 MKKFKWS
+1 M
-8 ILLFIILALVL
+8 FIILALVL

-28 NQNVKKANENT
+28 NQNVKKANENST
-39 TQKMTVAL
+39 PKMTVAL

-82 SRGVAESGL
+82 SRGVAENGL

-136 AEAENTASA
+136 AEAENTAST

-152 QIIDVYFASVIG
+152 QIIDVYFASIIG

-179 GTNQTTMYKKDV
+179 GNVQTTMYKKDV

-226 GQALD
+226 GQTLD

-238 TYLEGFNNFQKI
+238 TYLEGFNNFQKM
-250 QTDNNLLANNFT
+250 QSDNNLLANNFSS
-262 NQFNQYMSDMNSGD
+262 QFNQSMSEMGAGD
-276 VLKQLSALES
+276 ALKQLSSLES

-293 QFTLSEKDPNIL
+293 QFMLSEKEPNIL
-305 ADASTIQKYL
+305 ADASAMQKYL

-329 AGKLESDIQETVIK
+329 AGKLESDIQGTIIK

-372 QIENLI
+372 QIESLI
-378 AKLPSLNMEEIGQ
+378 AKLPSLNMEEIVQ
-391 SDLPDT
+391 SELPDA

-406 QFTKKYN
+406 QFTNKYN

-426 SLGSAIK
+426 SLGNAIK
-433 EVKDKLYTEG
+433 EVKDRLYKEG
-443 ITFSDTAKVIK
+443 ITFSDTANVIK

-468 FKLDGSTEALHIDG
+468 FELYGNTGALHIDD

-494 GEITIAPRNE
+494 GEITIPPRNE
-504 GDIKISLHVKLK
+504 GDIKINLHVKLK
-516 DPNINID
+516 NPNINID
-523 VFSPVT
+523 VFSPVM
-529 WQWELSGT
+529 WDWKLSGN

-561 KVENVVHKSQYGIMP
+561 KVENVVHKSQYGIIP
-576 LVHSAKNPIIKKMEN
+576 LVHNAKKPIIKKMEN
-591 TTGKDNGTGGSP
+591 TTGNNGGSQE
-603 GGGTGTDNGT
+603 GGSGIGNGGNQEGGTGTGN
-613 GGNPGGGTGT
+613 GGNPNPGTG
-623 DNGTGGNP
+623 NGGNP
-631 GGGTGTDNGTGGNP
+631 NPGTGNGGNP
-645 GGGTGT
+645 DPGTG
-651 DNGTGG
+651 NGG
-657 NPGGGTGTDNGT
+657 NPNPGTGN
-669 GGNPGGGTGT
+669 GGNPNPGTG
-679 DNGTGGNPGGGTGT
+679 NGGNPDPGTG
-693 DNGTGG
+693 NGG
-699 NPGGGTGTDNGTGGN
+699 NPDPGTGNGGN
-714 PGGGTG
+714 PDPGTG
-720 TDNGTGGNPGG
+720 NGGNPDP
-731 GTGTD
+731 GTG
-736 NGTGGNPGG
+736 NGGNPDP
-745 GTGTDNGTGGN
+745 GTGNGGN
-756 PGGGTG
+756 PNPGTG
-762 TDNGTGGNPGGETG
+762 NEGNPDPGTGNGGNQNQGGNST
-776 TDNGKVIESTTNQVV
+776 TIESTTNQVV
-791 HQKTEVLTKNI
+791 HQKSEELTKNI
-802 SNVLIKE
+802 SSVLIKE
-809 AVDTVESYQGLMS
+809 AVDTVESYQGLIS

-865 DLISNLVSAS
+865 DLISNLVSSS
-875 ITSEVKQDMTG
+875 ITTEVKQDMTG
-886 LKQKIDSYQQLI
+886 LKQKIDSYQQFI

-908 AEKLNETMQQATSMN
+908 AEKLNVTTQQATSMN
-923 QNLGEYV
+923 ENLGEYL

-941 KLAEEQQ
+941 KLVEEQQ
-948 VLTTNNAGEQTAVLS
+948 VLTTNNTGEQTAVLS
-963 LDSGIKSLT
+963 LDSGIKSLM
-972 MQTQSLVESS
+972 MQSQSLVESS
-982 KHSLATSDDVYKTFD
+982 KHSLTTSDDVYKTFD

-1027 MEDDKAF
+1027 MDDDKSF

-1053 MLYEFLSSP
+1053 MLYQFLSSP

-1107 DHFEERF
+1107 DHFEEKF

-1127 FGISIVEGISIGVIS
+1127 FGISIVEGISIGIIS
-1142 GRLLKFGQDQSLLWI
+1142 GRLLQFGQDQSLLWI

-1205 QMSSVGKLRQF
+1205 QMSSVGKVRQF
-1216 SPLQYIEGFLN
+1216 SPLQYIESFLN
-1227 DFISGKDTGKVI
+1227 DFISGKDTGKAI

>member
-39 TQKMTVAL
+39 TPKMTVAL

-82 SRGVAESGL
+82 SRGVAENGL

-111 AIDSELPEKLT
+111 AIDSEIPEKLT

-136 AEAENTASA
+136 AEAENTASV

-152 QIIDVYFASVIG
+152 QIIDVYFASIIG

-179 GTNQTTMYKKDV
+179 GNVQTTMYKKDI

-200 QFKTVQDYTGI
+200 QFKTVQDYTGV

-231 EGNKSNN
+231 EGNKSNS
-238 TYLEGFNNFQKI
+238 TYLDGFNNFQKM

-262 NQFNQYMSDMNSGD
+262 NQFNQYMNDMNTGD
-276 VLKQLSALES
+276 ALKQLSALES
-286 ANKIIAN
+286 ANKIISN
-293 QFTLSEKDPNIL
+293 QFTFSEKEPNIL
-305 ADASTIQKYL
+305 TDAAAIQKYL
-315 TDVKKQVSEYDTEL
+315 ADVKKQVSEYDTEL

-363 KQPDVRIKK
+363 KQPDARIKK

-426 SLGSAIK
+426 SLGNAIK
-433 EVKDKLYTEG
+433 EVKDRLYTEG

-454 MESSQ
+454 MESPQ
-459 TLKINIPEE
+459 ILKISIPEE
-468 FKLDGSTEALHIDG
+468 FKLDGSTEALYIDD

-494 GEITIAPRNE
+494 GEITITPRNE

-537 HKKETSSEKEEPNK
+537 HKKETSPEKEEPNK

-576 LVHSAKNPIIKKMEN
+576 LVHNAKTPIIKKMEN
-591 TTGKDNGTGGSP
+591 TTGNNEGSQGGGTEKDNGTE
-603 GGGTGTDNGT
+603 
-613 GGNPGGGTGT
+613 
-623 DNGTGGNP
+623 
-631 GGGTGTDNGTGGNP
+631 
-645 GGGTGT
+645 
-651 DNGTGG
+651 
-657 NPGGGTGTDNGT
+657 
-669 GGNPGGGTGT
+669 
-679 DNGTGGNPGGGTGT
+679 
-693 DNGTGG
+693 G

-776 TDNGKVIESTTNQVV
+776 TDNGKVIESTTNQVI
-791 HQKTEVLTKNI
+791 HQKTEKITDI
-802 SNVLIKE
+802 TSSVLIKE

-850 TEQSLYYVLNKQSLI
+850 TDQSLYYVLNKHSLI
-865 DLISNLVSAS
+865 DLISNLVSSS
-875 ITSEVKQDMTG
+875 ITTEIKQDMSG
-886 LKQKIDSYQQLI
+886 LKQKINSYQQSI
-898 TSADQNSMLL
+898 TSADQNFMLL
-908 AEKLNETMQQATSMN
+908 AEKLNGTTQQATSMN
-923 QNLGEYV
+923 ENLGEYL
-930 KGLAKWRESSL
+930 KGLAKWRENSL
-941 KLAEEQQ
+941 KLVEEQQ
-948 VLTTNNAGEQTAVLS
+948 VLTTNHAGEQTAILS
-963 LDSGIKSLT
+963 LDSGIKSLM
-972 MQTQSLVESS
+972 MQSQSLVESS

-1015 KADSL
+1015 KADLL

-1027 MEDDKAF
+1027 MEDDKSF

-1053 MLYEFLSSP
+1053 MLYDFLASP

-1095 AIANQEKKRTQS
+1095 AIANQEKKRMQS
-1107 DHFEERF
+1107 DHFEEKF

-1127 FGISIVEGISIGVIS
+1127 FGISIVEGISIGIIS

-1157 AFITIIMMAFVLV
+1157 AFITFIMMAFVLV

-1205 QMSSVGKLRQF
+1205 QMSSVGKIRQF
-1216 SPLQYIEGFLN
+1216 SPLQYIESFLN

-1239 FIVLFVIAIIG
+1239 FVVLFVIAIIG

>member
-28 NQNVKKANENT
+28 NQNVKKANENST
-39 TQKMTVAL
+39 PKMTVAL

-82 SRGVAESGL
+82 SRGVAENGL

-136 AEAENTASA
+136 AEAENTASM

-152 QIIDVYFASVIG
+152 QIIDVYFASIIG

-179 GTNQTTMYKKDV
+179 GNTQTNIYKKDV

-226 GQALD
+226 GQTLD

-238 TYLEGFNNFQKI
+238 TYLEGFNNFQKM
-250 QTDNNLLANNFT
+250 QSDNNLLANNFSS
-262 NQFNQYMSDMNSGD
+262 QFNQSMSEMGAGD
-276 VLKQLSALES
+276 ALKQLSSLES

-293 QFTLSEKDPNIL
+293 QFTLSEKEPNIL
-305 ADASTIQKYL
+305 ADASAIQKYL

-329 AGKLESDIQETVIK
+329 AGKLESDIQETIIK

-351 DGKQEIF
+351 DGKQEVF

-363 KQPDVRIKK
+363 KQPDVRIKQ

-378 AKLPSLNMEEIGQ
+378 TKLPSLNMEEIVQ
-391 SDLPDT
+391 SDLPDE
-397 TKLQLQNVI
+397 TKLQLKNVI
-406 QFTKKYN
+406 QFTNKYN
-413 KENNFYY
+413 KENNFNY

-426 SLGSAIK
+426 SLGNSIK
-433 EVKDKLYTEG
+433 EVKNSLSKDG

-454 MESSQ
+454 MESPQ
-459 TLKINIPEE
+459 TMNISIPSGFE
-468 FKLDGSTEALHIDG
+468 LYGSTGSLYIDD
-482 VDRTSDFLQSEA
+482 VDHTSEFLQNGA
-494 GEITIAPRNE
+494 VTIPARNE
-504 GDIKISLHVKLK
+504 GDLKINLHVKLI
-516 DPNINID
+516 DPSINID

-529 WQWELSGT
+529 WEWRLNGNYE
-537 HKKETSSEKEEPNK
+537 KETSSGKEEPKKEEPKK
-551 EDKGTQTENS
+551 EDEGTQSKNS
-561 KVENVVHKSQYGIMP
+561 KVENVVNKTQYGIMP
-576 LVHSAKNPIIKKMEN
+576 LVHTAKKPIIQKTEQ
-591 TTGKDNGTGGSP
+591 DNSGNGGTP
-603 GGGTGTDNGT
+603 EGGTGTDP

-623 DNGTGGNP
+623 DPGGNP
-631 GGGTGTDNGTGGNP
+631 GGGTGTDPGGNP

-651 DNGTGG
+651 DPGG
-657 NPGGGTGTDNGT
+657 NPGGGTGTDP

-679 DNGTGGNPGGGTGT
+679 DPGGNPGGGTGT
-693 DNGTGG
+693 DPGG
-699 NPGGGTGTDNGTGGN
+699 NPGGGTGTDPGGN
-714 PGGGTG
+714 QNQG
-720 TDNGTGGNPGG
+720 DNS
-731 GTGTD
+731 
-736 NGTGGNPGG
+736 
-745 GTGTDNGTGGN
+745 
-756 PGGGTG
+756 
-762 TDNGTGGNPGGETG
+762 
-776 TDNGKVIESTTNQVV
+776 KVIERTTNQVV
-791 HQKTEVLTKNI
+791 HQKTEKLTTNT

-809 AVDTVESYQGLMS
+809 AVDTVQSYQGLLS
-822 LYEMYYGIDLRTKDV
+822 LYQMYYGIDLRTKDV

-850 TEQSLYYVLNKQSLI
+850 TDQSLYYVLNKQSLI
-865 DLISNLVSAS
+865 DLISNLVSSS
-875 ITSEVKQDMTG
+875 ITTEVKQDMAG
-886 LKQKIDSYQQLI
+886 LKQKIDAYQQVI

-908 AEKLNETMQQATSMN
+908 AEKLNVTTQQATSMN
-923 QNLGEYV
+923 ENLGEYL

-941 KLAEEQQ
+941 KLVEEQQ
-948 VLTTNNAGEQTAVLS
+948 VLTTNNTGEQTAVLS
-963 LDSGIKSLT
+963 LDSGIKSLM
-972 MQTQSLVESS
+972 MQSQSLVESS
-982 KHSLATSDDVYKTFD
+982 KHSLTTSDDVYKTFD

-1027 MEDDKAF
+1027 MDDDKSF

-1053 MLYEFLSSP
+1053 MLYQFLSSP

-1107 DHFEERF
+1107 DHFEEKF

-1127 FGISIVEGISIGVIS
+1127 FGISIVEGISIGIIS
-1142 GRLLKFGQDQSLLWI
+1142 GRLLQFGQDQSLLWI

-1205 QMSSVGKLRQF
+1205 QMSSVGKVRQF
-1216 SPLQYIEGFLN
+1216 SPLQYIESFLN

>member
-82 SRGVAESGL
+82 SRGVAENGL

-329 AGKLESDIQETVIK
+329 AGKLESDIQSTI
-343 KLKQSMSN
+343 LKRLQKSISN
-351 DGKQEIF
+351 DGQHEVV
-358 INTLM
+358 INSLM
-363 KQPDVRIKK
+363 KQPDIRIKK
-372 QIENLI
+372 QIEDLI
-378 AKLPSLNMEEIGQ
+378 KKLPSLNMEEIVQ
-391 SDLPDT
+391 SDLPDV
-397 TKLQLQNVI
+397 TKLQLKNVI
-406 QFTKKYN
+406 QFTNKYN
-413 KENNFYY
+413 KENNLYY
-420 DPVNKI
+420 DPENNI
-426 SLGSAIK
+426 SLGNAMK
-433 EVKDKLYTEG
+433 EVKANLSKYG
-443 ITFSDTAKVIK
+443 IIFNDTAKVIG
-454 MESSQ
+454 MESPQ
-459 TLKINIPEE
+459 TLTVSIPSGFE
-468 FKLDGSTEALHIDG
+468 LYGSTDSLLIDG
-482 VDRTSDFLQSEA
+482 VDRTSEFLQNGTVAISA
-494 GEITIAPRNE
+494 RND
-504 GDIKISLHVKLK
+504 GDLRISLRVKLI
-516 DPNINID
+516 DPNSKID

-529 WQWELSGT
+529 WEWKLDGKNE
-537 HKKETSSEKEEPNK
+537 KETITGKEETKKEEPNK
-551 EDKGTQTENS
+551 ENEGTKTDNS
-561 KVENVVHKSQYGIMP
+561 KVENVVNKTQYGIIP
-576 LVHSAKNPIIKKMEN
+576 LVNTVKKPIIQKTEQSNNN
-591 TTGKDNGTGGSP
+591 TEGTP
-603 GGGTGTDNGT
+603 GGETGTDN

-623 DNGTGGNP
+623 DNGGNP
-631 GGGTGTDNGTGGNP
+631 GGGTGTDNGGNQNQ
-645 GGGTGT
+645 GGGS
-651 DNGTGG
+651 
-657 NPGGGTGTDNGT
+657 
-669 GGNPGGGTGT
+669 
-679 DNGTGGNPGGGTGT
+679 
-693 DNGTGG
+693 
-699 NPGGGTGTDNGTGGN
+699 
-714 PGGGTG
+714 
-720 TDNGTGGNPGG
+720 
-731 GTGTD
+731 
-736 NGTGGNPGG
+736 
-745 GTGTDNGTGGN
+745 
-756 PGGGTG
+756 
-762 TDNGTGGNPGGETG
+762 
-776 TDNGKVIESTTNQVV
+776 KVIERTNNHVV
-791 HQKTEVLTKNI
+791 HQKTETLTDST

-809 AVDTVESYQGLMS
+809 AVETVQSYQGLMS
-822 LYEMYYGIDLRTKDV
+822 LYQVYYGIDLRTNDV
-837 GPKLEEGSLDAIA
+837 GSKLEEGSLDTIA
-850 TEQSLYYVLNKQSLI
+850 TDHSLYYMLNKQSVI

-886 LKQKIDSYQQLI
+886 LKQKMDSYQQLI

-941 KLAEEQQ
+941 KLVEEQQ

-1127 FGISIVEGISIGVIS
+1127 FGISIVEGISIGIIS

>member
-39 TQKMTVAL
+39 TPKMTVAL

-82 SRGVAESGL
+82 SRGVAENGL

-111 AIDSELPEKLT
+111 AIDSEIPEKLT

-136 AEAENTASA
+136 AEAENTASV

-152 QIIDVYFASVIG
+152 QIIDVYFASIIG

-179 GTNQTTMYKKDV
+179 GNVQTTMYKKDI

-200 QFKTVQDYTGI
+200 QFKTVQDYTGV

-231 EGNKSNN
+231 EGNKSNS
-238 TYLEGFNNFQKI
+238 TYLDGFNNFQKM

-262 NQFNQYMSDMNSGD
+262 NQFNQYMNDMNTGD
-276 VLKQLSALES
+276 ALKQLSALES
-286 ANKIIAN
+286 ANKIISN
-293 QFTLSEKDPNIL
+293 QFTFSEKEPNIL
-305 ADASTIQKYL
+305 TDAAAIQKYL
-315 TDVKKQVSEYDTEL
+315 ADVKKQVSEYDTEL

-363 KQPDVRIKK
+363 KQPDARIKK

-406 QFTKKYN
+406 QITKKYN

-426 SLGSAIK
+426 SLGNAIK
-433 EVKDKLYTEG
+433 EVKDRLYTEG

-454 MESSQ
+454 MESPQ
-459 TLKINIPEE
+459 ILKIKIPEE
-468 FKLDGSTEALHIDG
+468 FKLDGSTGFLHIDG
-482 VDRTSDFLQSEA
+482 EDRTSDFLQSEA

-504 GDIKISLHVKLK
+504 GDIKIDLHVKLK

-523 VFSPVT
+523 VFSPVM

-537 HKKETSSEKEEPNK
+537 HKKETSPEKEKPNK

-576 LVHSAKNPIIKKMEN
+576 LVHNAKTPIIKKMEN
-591 TTGKDNGTGGSP
+591 TTGNNEGSQ
-603 GGGTGTDNGT
+603 GGGTGKDNGT

-631 GGGTGTDNGTGGNP
+631 GGGTGKDNGTGGNP

-657 NPGGGTGTDNGT
+657 NPGGGTGK
-669 GGNPGGGTGT
+669 
-679 DNGTGGNPGGGTGT
+679 
-693 DNGTGG
+693 
-699 NPGGGTGTDNGTGGN
+699 
-714 PGGGTG
+714 
-720 TDNGTGGNPGG
+720 
-731 GTGTD
+731 
-736 NGTGGNPGG
+736 
-745 GTGTDNGTGGN
+745 
-756 PGGGTG
+756 
-762 TDNGTGGNPGGETG
+762 
-776 TDNGKVIESTTNQVV
+776 DNGKVTESTTNQVV
-791 HQKTEVLTKNI
+791 HQKAEVLTKNI
-802 SNVLIKE
+802 SSVLIKE

-850 TEQSLYYVLNKQSLI
+850 TDQSLYYVLNKQSLI
-865 DLISNLVSAS
+865 DLISNLVSSS
-875 ITSEVKQDMTG
+875 ITTEIKQDMSG
-886 LKQKIDSYQQLI
+886 LKQKINSYQQSI

-908 AEKLNETMQQATSMN
+908 AEKLNGTTQQATSMN
-923 QNLGEYV
+923 ENLGEYV
-930 KGLAKWRESSL
+930 KGLAKWRENSL
-941 KLAEEQQ
+941 KLVEEQQ
-948 VLTTNNAGEQTAVLS
+948 VLTTNHAGEQTAILS
-963 LDSGIKSLT
+963 LDSGIKSLM
-972 MQTQSLVESS
+972 MQSQSLVESS

-1015 KADSL
+1015 KADLL

-1027 MEDDKAF
+1027 MEDDKSF

-1053 MLYEFLSSP
+1053 MLYDFLASP

-1071 VAGNAFTPY
+1071 AAGNAFTPY

-1095 AIANQEKKRTQS
+1095 AIANQEKKRMQS
-1107 DHFEERF
+1107 DHFEEKF

-1127 FGISIVEGISIGVIS
+1127 FGISIVEGISIGIIS

-1157 AFITIIMMAFVLV
+1157 AFITFIMMAFVLV

-1205 QMSSVGKLRQF
+1205 QMSSVGKIRQF
-1216 SPLQYIEGFLN
+1216 SPLQYIESFLN

-1239 FIVLFVIAIIG
+1239 FVVLFVIAIIG

>member
-1 MKKFKWS
+1 VKKFKWS

-19 STGVSYLAL
+19 STGISYLAL

-39 TQKMTVAL
+39 TPKMTVAL

-179 GTNQTTMYKKDV
+179 GINQTTMYKKDV

-226 GQALD
+226 GQALE

-238 TYLEGFNNFQKI
+238 TYLEGFNNFQKM

-276 VLKQLSALES
+276 TLKQLSALES

-305 ADASTIQKYL
+305 ADASAIQKYL

-329 AGKLESDIQETVIK
+329 AGKLESDIQATI
-343 KLKQSMSN
+343 LKRLQKSISN
-351 DGKQEIF
+351 DGQHEVV
-358 INTLM
+358 INSLM
-363 KQPDVRIKK
+363 KQPDLRIKQ

-378 AKLPSLNMEEIGQ
+378 AKLPSLNMEEIVQ
-391 SDLPDT
+391 SDLPDV
-397 TKLQLQNVI
+397 TKLQLKNVI
-406 QFTKKYN
+406 QFTNKYN
-413 KENNFYY
+413 KENNFNY

-426 SLGSAIK
+426 SLGNSIK
-433 EVKDKLYTEG
+433 KVKESLAKDG
-443 ITFSDTAKVIK
+443 ITFSDTAKVIG
-454 MESSQ
+454 MDSSQ
-459 TLKINIPEE
+459 TMNITIPSGFE
-468 FKLDGSTEALHIDG
+468 LYGNTDSLLIDG
-482 VDRTSDFLQSEA
+482 VDRTSEFLQNGAVAISA
-494 GEITIAPRNE
+494 RNE
-504 GDIKISLHVKLK
+504 GDLKISLHVKLV
-516 DPNINID
+516 DPSINID

-529 WQWELSGT
+529 WEWKLNGNYE
-537 HKKETSSEKEEPNK
+537 KETSTGKEEPKKEEPNK
-551 EDKGTQTENS
+551 KNEGTKTENR
-561 KVENVVHKSQYGIMP
+561 KVENVFHKTQYGIMP
-576 LVHSAKNPIIKKMEN
+576 LVNTVNKPIIQKTEQSNN
-591 TTGKDNGTGGSP
+591 TEGNP
-603 GGGTGTDNGT
+603 GGGTGTDNGN

-623 DNGTGGNP
+623 DNGNGGNQNQ
-631 GGGTGTDNGTGGNP
+631 GGGST
-645 GGGTGT
+645 
-651 DNGTGG
+651 
-657 NPGGGTGTDNGT
+657 
-669 GGNPGGGTGT
+669 
-679 DNGTGGNPGGGTGT
+679 
-693 DNGTGG
+693 
-699 NPGGGTGTDNGTGGN
+699 
-714 PGGGTG
+714 
-720 TDNGTGGNPGG
+720 
-731 GTGTD
+731 
-736 NGTGGNPGG
+736 
-745 GTGTDNGTGGN
+745 
-756 PGGGTG
+756 
-762 TDNGTGGNPGGETG
+762 
-776 TDNGKVIESTTNQVV
+776 VIERTNNHVV
-791 HQKTEVLTKNI
+791 HQKTEKLTDNT

-809 AVDTVESYQGLMS
+809 AVETVQSYQGLMS
-822 LYEMYYGIDLRTKDV
+822 LYQVYYGIDLRTNDV

-850 TEQSLYYVLNKQSLI
+850 TDHSLYYMLNKQSVI

-875 ITSEVKQDMTG
+875 ITSEVKQDMMG

-898 TSADQNSMLL
+898 TSADQNSILL

-923 QNLGEYV
+923 QNLGEYL

-997 QINGQAKEIQDSG
+997 QINGQAKEIQESG

-1053 MLYEFLSSP
+1053 MLYEFLASP

-1127 FGISIVEGISIGVIS
+1127 FGISIVEGISIGIIS

>member
-39 TQKMTVAL
+39 TPKMTVAL

-82 SRGVAESGL
+82 SRGVAENGL

-111 AIDSELPEKLT
+111 AIDSEIPEKLT

-136 AEAENTASA
+136 AEAENTASV

-152 QIIDVYFASVIG
+152 QIIDVYFASIIG

-179 GTNQTTMYKKDV
+179 GNVQTTMYKKDI

-200 QFKTVQDYTGI
+200 QFKTVQDYTGV

-231 EGNKSNN
+231 EGNKSNS
-238 TYLEGFNNFQKI
+238 TYLDGFNNFQKM

-262 NQFNQYMSDMNSGD
+262 NQFNQYMNDMNTGD
-276 VLKQLSALES
+276 ALKQLSALES
-286 ANKIIAN
+286 ANKIISN
-293 QFTLSEKDPNIL
+293 QFTFSEKEPNIL
-305 ADASTIQKYL
+305 TDAAAIQKYL
-315 TDVKKQVSEYDTEL
+315 ADVKKQVSEYDTEL

-363 KQPDVRIKK
+363 KQPDARIKK

-391 SDLPDT
+391 SDLPDA

-426 SLGSAIK
+426 SLGNAIK
-433 EVKDKLYTEG
+433 EVKDRLYTEG

-454 MESSQ
+454 MESPQ
-459 TLKINIPEE
+459 ILKIKIPEE
-468 FKLDGSTEALHIDG
+468 FKLDGSTEALYIDD

-504 GDIKISLHVKLK
+504 GDIKIDLHVKLK

-523 VFSPVT
+523 VFSPVM

-537 HKKETSSEKEEPNK
+537 HTKETSPEKEKPNK

-591 TTGKDNGTGGSP
+591 TTGRDNGTGGNP
-603 GGGTGTDNGT
+603 GGGTGKDNGT

-631 GGGTGTDNGTGGNP
+631 GGGTGKDNGTGGNP
-645 GGGTGT
+645 E
-651 DNGTGG
+651 
-657 NPGGGTGTDNGT
+657 
-669 GGNPGGGTGT
+669 
-679 DNGTGGNPGGGTGT
+679 GGTGT

-776 TDNGKVIESTTNQVV
+776 TDNGKVTESTTNQVV
-791 HQKTEVLTKNI
+791 HQKAEVLTKNI
-802 SNVLIKE
+802 SSVLIKE

-850 TEQSLYYVLNKQSLI
+850 TDQSLYYVLNKQSLI
-865 DLISNLVSAS
+865 DLISNLVSSS
-875 ITSEVKQDMTG
+875 ITTEIKQDMSG
-886 LKQKIDSYQQLI
+886 LKQKINSYQQSI

-908 AEKLNETMQQATSMN
+908 AEKLNGTTQQATSMN
-923 QNLGEYV
+923 ENLGEYV
-930 KGLAKWRESSL
+930 KGLAKWRENSL
-941 KLAEEQQ
+941 KLVEEQQ
-948 VLTTNNAGEQTAVLS
+948 VLTTNHAGEQTAILS
-963 LDSGIKSLT
+963 LDSGIKSLM
-972 MQTQSLVESS
+972 MQSQSLVESS

-1015 KADSL
+1015 KADLL

-1027 MEDDKAF
+1027 MEDDKSF

-1053 MLYEFLSSP
+1053 MLYDFLASP

-1095 AIANQEKKRTQS
+1095 AIANQEKKRMQS
-1107 DHFEERF
+1107 DHFEEKF

-1127 FGISIVEGISIGVIS
+1127 FGISIVEGISIGIIS

-1157 AFITIIMMAFVLV
+1157 AFITFIMMAFVLV

-1205 QMSSVGKLRQF
+1205 QMSSVGKIRQF
-1216 SPLQYIEGFLN
+1216 SPLQYIESFLN

-1239 FIVLFVIAIIG
+1239 FVVLFVIAIIG

>member
-152 QIIDVYFASVIG
+152 QIIDVYFASIIG

-179 GTNQTTMYKKDV
+179 GTTQTTMYKKDV

-238 TYLEGFNNFQKI
+238 SYVEGFNNFQKM

-262 NQFNQYMSDMNSGD
+262 NQFNQYMSNMNTGD
-276 VLKQLSALES
+276 VLTQLSALES

-305 ADASTIQKYL
+305 ADASAIQKYL

-329 AGKLESDIQETVIK
+329 AGKLESDIQATI
-343 KLKQSMSN
+343 LKRLQKSISN
-351 DGKQEIF
+351 DGQQEVV
-358 INTLM
+358 INSLM
-363 KQPDVRIKK
+363 KQPDIRIKQ

-378 AKLPSLNMEEIGQ
+378 TKLPSLNMEEIVQ
-391 SDLPDT
+391 SDLPDV
-397 TKLQLQNVI
+397 TKLQLKNVI
-406 QFTKKYN
+406 QFTNKYS

-420 DPVNKI
+420 DPANNI
-426 SLGSAIK
+426 SLGNSIK
-433 EVKDKLYTEG
+433 EVKASLHRYG
-443 ITFSDTAKVIK
+443 IIFNDTARVIG

-459 TLKINIPEE
+459 TLNVSIPSGFE
-468 FKLDGSTEALHIDG
+468 LYGSTDSLLIDG
-482 VDRTSDFLQSEA
+482 VDRTSEFLQNGAVAISA
-494 GEITIAPRNE
+494 RND
-504 GDIKISLHVKLK
+504 GDLRISLRVKLI
-516 DPNINID
+516 DPNSNID

-529 WQWELSGT
+529 WEWKLDGKNE
-537 HKKETSSEKEEPNK
+537 KETSSGKEEPNK
-551 EDKGTQTENS
+551 EEPNKENEGTKTENS
-561 KVENVVHKSQYGIMP
+561 KIENVVNKTQYGIMP
-576 LVHSAKNPIIKKMEN
+576 LVNTVKKPIIQKTEQSNDN
-591 TTGKDNGTGGSP
+591 TEGNP
-603 GGGTGTDNGT
+603 GGGTGTDNGN

-623 DNGTGGNP
+623 DNGNGGNP
-631 GGGTGTDNGTGGNP
+631 GGGTGTDNGNGGNP

-651 DNGTGG
+651 DNGNGG
-657 NPGGGTGTDNGT
+657 NPGGGTGTDNGN

-679 DNGTGGNPGGGTGT
+679 DNGNGGNPGGGTGT
-693 DNGTGG
+693 DNGNGG
-699 NPGGGTGTDNGTGGN
+699 NPGGGTGTDNGNGGN

-720 TDNGTGGNPGG
+720 TDNGNGGNPGG

-736 NGTGGNPGG
+736 NGNGGNPGG
-745 GTGTDNGTGGN
+745 GTGTDNGNGGN
-756 PGGGTG
+756 QNQGGGS
-762 TDNGTGGNPGGETG
+762 
-776 TDNGKVIESTTNQVV
+776 KVIERTNNHIV
-791 HQKTEVLTKNI
+791 HQKTETLTDNT

-809 AVDTVESYQGLMS
+809 AVETVQSYQSLMS
-822 LYEMYYGIDLRTKDV
+822 LYQMYYGIDLRTNDV

-850 TEQSLYYVLNKQSLI
+850 TDHSLYYMLNKQSVI

-886 LKQKIDSYQQLI
+886 LKQKIDSYQQII

-923 QNLGEYV
+923 QNLGEYL

-941 KLAEEQQ
+941 KLVEEQQ

-997 QINGQAKEIQDSG
+997 QINGQAKEIQESG

-1107 DHFEERF
+1107 DHFEEKF

-1205 QMSSVGKLRQF
+1205 QLSTVGKIRQF
-1216 SPLQYIEGFLN
+1216 SPLQYIESFLN

>member
-19 STGVSYLAL
+19 STGISYLAL

-39 TQKMTVAL
+39 TPKMTVAL

-152 QIIDVYFASVIG
+152 QIIDVYFASIIG

-179 GTNQTTMYKKDV
+179 GTAQTTMYKKDV

-238 TYLEGFNNFQKI
+238 TYLEGFNNFQKM

-276 VLKQLSALES
+276 TLKQLSALES

-293 QFTLSEKDPNIL
+293 QFTLSEKDPSIL
-305 ADASTIQKYL
+305 ADASAIQKYL

-329 AGKLESDIQETVIK
+329 AGKLESDIQATI
-343 KLKQSMSN
+343 LKRLQKSISN
-351 DGKQEIF
+351 DGQHEVV
-358 INTLM
+358 INSLM
-363 KQPDVRIKK
+363 KQPDLRIKQ

-378 AKLPSLNMEEIGQ
+378 AKLPSLNMEEIVQ
-391 SDLPDT
+391 SDLPDV
-397 TKLQLQNVI
+397 TKLQLKNVI
-406 QFTKKYN
+406 KFTNKYN

-426 SLGSAIK
+426 SLGNSIK
-433 EVKDKLYTEG
+433 EIKESLSKDG
-443 ITFSDTAKVIK
+443 IIFNDTAKVIG
-454 MESSQ
+454 MDSSQ
-459 TLKINIPEE
+459 TMNISIPSGFE
-468 FKLDGSTEALHIDG
+468 LYGSTDSLLIDG
-482 VDRTSDFLQSEA
+482 VDRTSEFQQNGS
-494 GEITIAPRNE
+494 ITISARNE
-504 GDIKISLHVKLK
+504 GDLKISLHVKLI

-523 VFSPVT
+523 VFSPIT
-529 WQWELSGT
+529 WEWKLNGNYE
-537 HKKETSSEKEEPNK
+537 KETSTGKEEPNK
-551 EDKGTQTENS
+551 EEPNKEEPNKENEGTKTGNS
-561 KVENVVHKSQYGIMP
+561 KVENVVNKAQYGIMP
-576 LVHSAKNPIIKKMEN
+576 LVHTVNKPIIQKTEQN
-591 TTGKDNGTGGSP
+591 NNNTGGNP
-603 GGGTGTDNGT
+603 EGGTGTDNGN

-623 DNGTGGNP
+623 DNGNGGNP
-631 GGGTGTDNGTGGNP
+631 NQGGGST
-645 GGGTGT
+645 
-651 DNGTGG
+651 
-657 NPGGGTGTDNGT
+657 
-669 GGNPGGGTGT
+669 
-679 DNGTGGNPGGGTGT
+679 
-693 DNGTGG
+693 
-699 NPGGGTGTDNGTGGN
+699 
-714 PGGGTG
+714 
-720 TDNGTGGNPGG
+720 
-731 GTGTD
+731 
-736 NGTGGNPGG
+736 
-745 GTGTDNGTGGN
+745 
-756 PGGGTG
+756 
-762 TDNGTGGNPGGETG
+762 
-776 TDNGKVIESTTNQVV
+776 VIERTNNYIV
-791 HQKTEVLTKNI
+791 HQKTEKLTDNT

-809 AVDTVESYQGLMS
+809 AVETVQSYQGLMS
-822 LYEMYYGIDLRTKDV
+822 LYQMYYGIDLRTNDV

-850 TEQSLYYVLNKQSLI
+850 TDHSLYYMLNKQSVI

-875 ITSEVKQDMTG
+875 ITSEVKQDMIG
-886 LKQKIDSYQQLI
+886 LKQKMDSYQQLI

-923 QNLGEYV
+923 QNLGEYL

-997 QINGQAKEIQDSG
+997 QINGQAKEIQESG

-1127 FGISIVEGISIGVIS
+1127 FGISIVEGISIGIIS

-1157 AFITIIMMAFVLV
+1157 AFITFIMMAFVLV

-1205 QMSSVGKLRQF
+1205 QMSSVGKMRQF

-1227 DFISGKDTGKVI
+1227 DFISGKDTGKFI

-1250 LVSNL
+1250 LASNL

>member
-1 MKKFKWS
+1 M
-8 ILLFIILALVL
+8 FIILALVL

-28 NQNVKKANENT
+28 NQNVKKANENST
-39 TQKMTVAL
+39 PKMTVAL

-82 SRGVAESGL
+82 SRGVAENGL

-136 AEAENTASA
+136 AEAENTAST

-152 QIIDVYFASVIG
+152 QIIDVYFASIIG

-179 GTNQTTMYKKDV
+179 GNVQTTMYKKDV

-200 QFKTVQDYTGI
+200 QFKTVQDYTGV
-211 SVNSFKG
+211 SVTSFKG

-226 GQALD
+226 GLALD

-238 TYLEGFNNFQKI
+238 TYLDGFNNFQKM

-262 NQFNQYMSDMNSGD
+262 NQFNQYMSDMNTGD

-286 ANKIIAN
+286 ANKVITN
-293 QFTLSEKDPNIL
+293 QFTLSEKEPNIL
-305 ADASTIQKYL
+305 ADASAIQKYL

-329 AGKLESDIQETVIK
+329 AGKLESDIQGTIIK

-372 QIENLI
+372 QIESLI
-378 AKLPSLNMEEIGQ
+378 AKLPSLNMEEIVQ
-391 SDLPDT
+391 SELPDA

-406 QFTKKYN
+406 QFTNKYN

-426 SLGSAIK
+426 SLGNAIK
-433 EVKDKLYTEG
+433 EVKDRLYKEG
-443 ITFSDTAKVIK
+443 ITFSDTANVIK

-468 FKLDGSTEALHIDG
+468 FELYGNTEALHIDD

-494 GEITIAPRNE
+494 GEITIPPRNE
-504 GDIKISLHVKLK
+504 GDIKINLHVKLK
-516 DPNINID
+516 NTNINID
-523 VFSPVT
+523 VFSPVM
-529 WQWELSGT
+529 WDWKLSGN

-561 KVENVVHKSQYGIMP
+561 NVENVVHKSQYGIMP
-576 LVHSAKNPIIKKMEN
+576 LVHNAKKPIIKKMEN
-591 TTGKDNGTGGSP
+591 TTGNNGGSQE
-603 GGGTGTDNGT
+603 GGSGIGNGENQEGGTGTGN
-613 GGNPGGGTGT
+613 GGNPNPGTG
-623 DNGTGGNP
+623 NGGNP
-631 GGGTGTDNGTGGNP
+631 NPGTGNGGNP
-645 GGGTGT
+645 NPGTG
-651 DNGTGG
+651 NGG
-657 NPGGGTGTDNGT
+657 NPNPGTGN
-669 GGNPGGGTGT
+669 GGNPNPGTG
-679 DNGTGGNPGGGTGT
+679 NGGNPNPGTG
-693 DNGTGG
+693 NGG
-699 NPGGGTGTDNGTGGN
+699 NPNPGTGNGGN
-714 PGGGTG
+714 PNPGTG
-720 TDNGTGGNPGG
+720 NGGNPDP
-731 GTGTD
+731 GTG
-736 NGTGGNPGG
+736 NGGNPDP
-745 GTGTDNGTGGN
+745 GTGNGGN
-756 PGGGTG
+756 PDPGTG
-762 TDNGTGGNPGGETG
+762 NGGNPNPGTGNEGNPDPGTGNGGNPDPGTG
-776 TDNGKVIESTTNQVV
+776 NGGNPDPGTGNGGNQNQGGNSTTIESTTNQVV
-791 HQKTEVLTKNI
+791 HQKSEELTKNI
-802 SNVLIKE
+802 SSVLIKE
-809 AVDTVESYQGLMS
+809 AVDTVESYQGLIS

-865 DLISNLVSAS
+865 DLISNLVSSS
-875 ITSEVKQDMTG
+875 ITTEVKQDMTG
-886 LKQKIDSYQQLI
+886 LKQKIDSYQQFI

-908 AEKLNETMQQATSMN
+908 AEKLNVTTQQATSMN
-923 QNLGEYV
+923 ENLGEYL

-941 KLAEEQQ
+941 KLVEEQQ
-948 VLTTNNAGEQTAVLS
+948 VLTTNNTGEQTAVLS
-963 LDSGIKSLT
+963 LDSGIKSLM
-972 MQTQSLVESS
+972 MQSQSLVESS
-982 KHSLATSDDVYKTFD
+982 KHSLTTSDDVYKTFD

-1027 MEDDKAF
+1027 MDDDKSF

-1053 MLYEFLSSP
+1053 MLYQFLSSP

-1107 DHFEERF
+1107 DHFEEKF

-1127 FGISIVEGISIGVIS
+1127 FGISIVEGISIGIIS
-1142 GRLLKFGQDQSLLWI
+1142 GRLLQFGQDQSLLWI

-1205 QMSSVGKLRQF
+1205 QMSSVGKVRQF
-1216 SPLQYIEGFLN
+1216 SPLQYIESFLN

>member
-1 MKKFKWS
+1 M
-8 ILLFIILALVL
+8 FIILALVL

-28 NQNVKKANENT
+28 NQNVKKANENST
-39 TQKMTVAL
+39 PKMTVAL

-82 SRGVAESGL
+82 SRGVAENGL

-136 AEAENTASA
+136 AEAENTAST

-152 QIIDVYFASVIG
+152 QIIDVYFASIIG

-179 GTNQTTMYKKDV
+179 GNVQTTMYKKDV

-200 QFKTVQDYTGI
+200 QFKTVQDYTGV
-211 SVNSFKG
+211 SVTSFKG

-226 GQALD
+226 GLALD

-238 TYLEGFNNFQKI
+238 TYLDGFNNFQKM

-262 NQFNQYMSDMNSGD
+262 NQFNQYMSDMNTGD

-286 ANKIIAN
+286 ANKVITN
-293 QFTLSEKDPNIL
+293 QFTLSEKEPNIL
-305 ADASTIQKYL
+305 ADASAIQKYL

-329 AGKLESDIQETVIK
+329 AGKLESDIQGTIIK

-372 QIENLI
+372 QIESLI
-378 AKLPSLNMEEIGQ
+378 AKLPSLNMEEIVQ
-391 SDLPDT
+391 SELPDA

-406 QFTKKYN
+406 QFTNKYN

-426 SLGSAIK
+426 SLGNAIK
-433 EVKDKLYTEG
+433 EVKDRLYKEG
-443 ITFSDTAKVIK
+443 ITFSDTANVIK

-468 FKLDGSTEALHIDG
+468 FELYGNTEALHIDD

-494 GEITIAPRNE
+494 GEITIPPRNE
-504 GDIKISLHVKLK
+504 GDIKINLHVKLK
-516 DPNINID
+516 NTNINID
-523 VFSPVT
+523 VFSPVM
-529 WQWELSGT
+529 WDWKLSGN

-561 KVENVVHKSQYGIMP
+561 NVENVVHKSQYGIMP
-576 LVHSAKNPIIKKMEN
+576 LVHNAKKPIIKKMEN
-591 TTGKDNGTGGSP
+591 TTGNNGGSQE
-603 GGGTGTDNGT
+603 GGSGIGNGENQEGGTGTGN
-613 GGNPGGGTGT
+613 GGNPNPGTG
-623 DNGTGGNP
+623 NGGNP
-631 GGGTGTDNGTGGNP
+631 NPGTGNGGNP
-645 GGGTGT
+645 NPGTG
-651 DNGTGG
+651 NGG
-657 NPGGGTGTDNGT
+657 NPNPGTGN
-669 GGNPGGGTGT
+669 GGNPNPGTG
-679 DNGTGGNPGGGTGT
+679 NGGNPNPGTG
-693 DNGTGG
+693 NGG
-699 NPGGGTGTDNGTGGN
+699 NPNPGTGNGGN
-714 PGGGTG
+714 PDPGTG
-720 TDNGTGGNPGG
+720 NGGNPDP
-731 GTGTD
+731 GTG
-736 NGTGGNPGG
+736 NGGNPDP
-745 GTGTDNGTGGN
+745 GTGNGGN
-756 PGGGTG
+756 PNPGTG
-762 TDNGTGGNPGGETG
+762 NEGNPDPGTGNGGNPDPGTGNGGNPDPGTG
-776 TDNGKVIESTTNQVV
+776 NGGNQNQGGNSTTIESTTNQVV
-791 HQKTEVLTKNI
+791 HQKSEELTKNI
-802 SNVLIKE
+802 SSVLIKE
-809 AVDTVESYQGLMS
+809 AVDTVESYQGLIS

-865 DLISNLVSAS
+865 DLISNLVSSS
-875 ITSEVKQDMTG
+875 ITTEVKQDMTG
-886 LKQKIDSYQQLI
+886 LKQKIDSYQQFI

-908 AEKLNETMQQATSMN
+908 AEKLNVTTQQATSMN
-923 QNLGEYV
+923 ENLGEYL

-941 KLAEEQQ
+941 KLVEEQQ
-948 VLTTNNAGEQTAVLS
+948 VLTTNNTGEQTAVLS
-963 LDSGIKSLT
+963 LDSGIKSLM
-972 MQTQSLVESS
+972 MQSQSLVESS
-982 KHSLATSDDVYKTFD
+982 KHSLTTSDDVYKTFD

-1027 MEDDKAF
+1027 MDDDKSF

-1053 MLYEFLSSP
+1053 MLYQFLSSP

-1107 DHFEERF
+1107 DHFEEKF

-1127 FGISIVEGISIGVIS
+1127 FGISIVEGISIGIIS
-1142 GRLLKFGQDQSLLWI
+1142 GRLLQFGQDQSLLWI

-1205 QMSSVGKLRQF
+1205 QMSSVGKVRQF
-1216 SPLQYIEGFLN
+1216 SPLQYIESFLN

>member
-39 TQKMTVAL
+39 TPKMTVAL

-82 SRGVAESGL
+82 SRGVAENGL

-111 AIDSELPEKLT
+111 AIDSEIPEKLT

-136 AEAENTASA
+136 AEAENTASV

-152 QIIDVYFASVIG
+152 QIIDVYFASIIG

-179 GTNQTTMYKKDV
+179 GNVQTTMYKKDI

-200 QFKTVQDYTGI
+200 QFKTVQDYTGV

-231 EGNKSNN
+231 EGNKSNS
-238 TYLEGFNNFQKI
+238 TYLDGFNNFQKM

-262 NQFNQYMSDMNSGD
+262 NQFNQYMNDMNTGD
-276 VLKQLSALES
+276 ALKQLSALES
-286 ANKIIAN
+286 ANKSISN
-293 QFTLSEKDPNIL
+293 QFTFSEKEPNVL
-305 ADASTIQKYL
+305 TDASAVQKYL
-315 TDVKKQVSEYDTEL
+315 ADVKKQVSEYDTEL
-329 AGKLESDIQETVIK
+329 AGKLEGDIQETVIK

-363 KQPDVRIKK
+363 KQPDARIKK

-391 SDLPDT
+391 SDLPDA

-426 SLGSAIK
+426 SLGNAIK
-433 EVKDKLYTEG
+433 EVKDRLYTER

-454 MESSQ
+454 MESPQ
-459 TLKINIPEE
+459 ILKIKIPEE
-468 FKLDGSTEALHIDG
+468 FKLDGSTEALYIDD

-504 GDIKISLHVKLK
+504 GDIKIDLHVKLK

-523 VFSPVT
+523 VFSPVM

-537 HKKETSSEKEEPNK
+537 HTKETSPEKEEPNKEEPNK

-576 LVHSAKNPIIKKMEN
+576 LVHNAKKPIIKKMEN
-591 TTGKDNGTGGSP
+591 TTGNNEGNQGGGTGKDNGTGGNP
-603 GGGTGTDNGT
+603 GGGTGTGNGTGGNQGGGTGTDNGT

-623 DNGTGGNP
+623 DNGTGGNQ
-631 GGGTGTDNGTGGNP
+631 
-645 GGGTGT
+645 
-651 DNGTGG
+651 
-657 NPGGGTGTDNGT
+657 
-669 GGNPGGGTGT
+669 
-679 DNGTGGNPGGGTGT
+679 
-693 DNGTGG
+693 
-699 NPGGGTGTDNGTGGN
+699 GGGTGTDNGTGGN

-776 TDNGKVIESTTNQVV
+776 TDNGKVIESTTNQVI
-791 HQKTEVLTKNI
+791 HQKTEKITDI
-802 SNVLIKE
+802 TSSVLIKE

-850 TEQSLYYVLNKQSLI
+850 TDQSLYYVLNKQSLI
-865 DLISNLVSAS
+865 DLISNLVSSS
-875 ITSEVKQDMTG
+875 ITTEIKQDMSG
-886 LKQKIDSYQQLI
+886 LKQKINSYQQSI

-908 AEKLNETMQQATSMN
+908 AEKLNGTTQQATSMN
-923 QNLGEYV
+923 ENLGEYV
-930 KGLAKWRESSL
+930 KGLAKWRENSL
-941 KLAEEQQ
+941 KLVEEQQ
-948 VLTTNNAGEQTAVLS
+948 VVTTNHAGEQTAVLS
-963 LDSGIKSLT
+963 LDSGIKSLM
-972 MQTQSLVESS
+972 MQSQSLVESS

-1015 KADSL
+1015 KADLL

-1027 MEDDKAF
+1027 MEDDKSF

-1053 MLYEFLSSP
+1053 MLYDFLASP

-1095 AIANQEKKRTQS
+1095 AIANQEKKRMQS
-1107 DHFEERF
+1107 DHFEEKF

-1127 FGISIVEGISIGVIS
+1127 FGISIVEGISIGIIS

-1157 AFITIIMMAFVLV
+1157 AFITFIMMAFVLV

-1205 QMSSVGKLRQF
+1205 QMSSVGKIRQF
-1216 SPLQYIEGFLN
+1216 SPLQYIESFLN

-1239 FIVLFVIAIIG
+1239 FVVLFVIAIIG

>member
-1 MKKFKWS
+1 MKKFRWS

-39 TQKMTVAL
+39 TPKMTVAL

-82 SRGVAESGL
+82 SRGVAENGL

-122 LNYKVNATGNKDLK
+122 LNYKVNATGNNDLK
-136 AEAENTASA
+136 AEAENTAST

-152 QIIDVYFASVIG
+152 QIIDVYFASIII

-179 GTNQTTMYKKDV
+179 GNVQTTMYKKDV

-200 QFKTVQDYTGI
+200 QFKTVQDYTGV

-226 GQALD
+226 GQVLE

-238 TYLEGFNNFQKI
+238 TYLEGFNNFQKM

-262 NQFNQYMSDMNSGD
+262 SQFNQYMSELNTGD
-276 VLKQLSALES
+276 VLKQLGALES
-286 ANKIIAN
+286 ANKVIAN
-293 QFTLSEKDPNIL
+293 QFTLSEKEPNIL
-305 ADASTIQKYL
+305 ADASAIQKHL

-363 KQPDVRIKK
+363 KQPDARIKK

-378 AKLPSLNMEEIGQ
+378 VKLPSLNMEEIVQ

-406 QFTKKYN
+406 QFTNKYN
-413 KENNFYY
+413 KENNFNY

-426 SLGSAIK
+426 SLGNAIK

-468 FKLDGSTEALHIDG
+468 FKLDGSTEALHIDD

-523 VFSPVT
+523 VFSPVM

-537 HKKETSSEKEEPNK
+537 HKKETSPEKEKPNK

-576 LVHSAKNPIIKKMEN
+576 LVHNAQTPIIQKTEQSNNGDSVKPDAG
-591 TTGKDNGTGGSP
+591 GKPDTGGNP
-603 GGGTGTDNGT
+603 DTGGKPDTGEKPDTGTDNGS
-613 GGNPGGGTGT
+613 NS
-623 DNGTGGNP
+623 
-631 GGGTGTDNGTGGNP
+631 
-645 GGGTGT
+645 
-651 DNGTGG
+651 
-657 NPGGGTGTDNGT
+657 
-669 GGNPGGGTGT
+669 
-679 DNGTGGNPGGGTGT
+679 
-693 DNGTGG
+693 
-699 NPGGGTGTDNGTGGN
+699 
-714 PGGGTG
+714 
-720 TDNGTGGNPGG
+720 
-731 GTGTD
+731 
-736 NGTGGNPGG
+736 
-745 GTGTDNGTGGN
+745 
-756 PGGGTG
+756 
-762 TDNGTGGNPGGETG
+762 
-776 TDNGKVIESTTNQVV
+776 KVIESTTNQVV
-791 HQKTEVLTKNI
+791 HQKTEKLTDNT

-809 AVDTVESYQGLMS
+809 AVDTVESYQSLIS
-822 LYEMYYGIDLRTKDV
+822 LYEMYYGIDLRMQDV
-837 GPKLEEGSLDAIA
+837 GSKLEEGSLDAIA

-865 DLISNLVSAS
+865 DLISNLVSS
-875 ITSEVKQDMTG
+875 GITAEVKQDMTG
-886 LKQKIDSYQQLI
+886 LKQKIDSYQQFI

-908 AEKLNETMQQATSMN
+908 AEKLNVTTQQATSMN
-923 QNLGEYV
+923 ENLGEYL

-941 KLAEEQQ
+941 KLVEEQQ
-948 VLTTNNAGEQTAVLS
+948 VLTTNNTGEQTAVLS
-963 LDSGIKSLT
+963 LDSGIKSL
-972 MQTQSLVESS
+972 MSQSQSLVESS

-1027 MEDDKAF
+1027 MEDDKTF

-1053 MLYEFLSSP
+1053 MLYQFLSSP

-1107 DHFEERF
+1107 DHFEEKF

-1127 FGISIVEGISIGVIS
+1127 FGISIVEGISIGIIS
-1142 GRLLKFGQDQSLLWI
+1142 GRLLQFGQDQSLLWI

-1205 QMSSVGKLRQF
+1205 QMSSVGKVRQF
-1216 SPLQYIEGFLN
+1216 SPLQYIESFLN

-1274 SG
+1274 SS

>member
-39 TQKMTVAL
+39 TPKMTVAL

-82 SRGVAESGL
+82 SRGVAENGL

-111 AIDSELPEKLT
+111 AIDSEIPEKLT

-136 AEAENTASA
+136 AEAENTASV

-152 QIIDVYFASVIG
+152 QIIDVYFASIIG

-179 GTNQTTMYKKDV
+179 GNVQTTMYKKDI

-200 QFKTVQDYTGI
+200 QFKTVQDYTGV

-231 EGNKSNN
+231 EGNKSNS
-238 TYLEGFNNFQKI
+238 TYLDGFNNFQKM

-262 NQFNQYMSDMNSGD
+262 NQFNQYMNDMNTGD
-276 VLKQLSALES
+276 ALKQLSALES
-286 ANKIIAN
+286 ANKSISN
-293 QFTLSEKDPNIL
+293 QFTFSEKEPNIL
-305 ADASTIQKYL
+305 TDAAAIQKYL
-315 TDVKKQVSEYDTEL
+315 ADVKKQVSEYDTEL

-363 KQPDVRIKK
+363 KQPDARIKK

-426 SLGSAIK
+426 SLGNAIK
-433 EVKDKLYTEG
+433 EVKDRLYTEG

-454 MESSQ
+454 MESPQ
-459 TLKINIPEE
+459 ILKIKIPEE
-468 FKLDGSTEALHIDG
+468 FKLDGSTGFLHIDG
-482 VDRTSDFLQSEA
+482 EDRTSDFLQSEA

-504 GDIKISLHVKLK
+504 GDIKIDLHVKLK

-523 VFSPVT
+523 VFSPVM

-537 HKKETSSEKEEPNK
+537 HKKETSPEKEKPNK

-591 TTGKDNGTGGSP
+591 TTGKDNGTGG
-603 GGGTGTDNGT
+603 
-613 GGNPGGGTGT
+613 NPGGGTGK
-623 DNGTGGNP
+623 
-631 GGGTGTDNGTGGNP
+631 
-645 GGGTGT
+645 
-651 DNGTGG
+651 
-657 NPGGGTGTDNGT
+657 
-669 GGNPGGGTGT
+669 
-679 DNGTGGNPGGGTGT
+679 
-693 DNGTGG
+693 
-699 NPGGGTGTDNGTGGN
+699 
-714 PGGGTG
+714 
-720 TDNGTGGNPGG
+720 
-731 GTGTD
+731 
-736 NGTGGNPGG
+736 
-745 GTGTDNGTGGN
+745 DNGTGGN

-776 TDNGKVIESTTNQVV
+776 TDNGKVTESTTNQVV
-791 HQKTEVLTKNI
+791 HQKAEVLTKNI
-802 SNVLIKE
+802 SSVLIKE

-850 TEQSLYYVLNKQSLI
+850 TDQSLYYVLNKQSLI
-865 DLISNLVSAS
+865 DLISNLVSSS
-875 ITSEVKQDMTG
+875 ITTEIKQDMSG
-886 LKQKIDSYQQLI
+886 LKQKINSYQQSI

-908 AEKLNETMQQATSMN
+908 AEKLNGTTQQATSMN
-923 QNLGEYV
+923 ENLGEYL
-930 KGLAKWRESSL
+930 KGLAKWRENSL
-941 KLAEEQQ
+941 KLVEEQQ
-948 VLTTNNAGEQTAVLS
+948 VLTTNHAGEQTAILS
-963 LDSGIKSLT
+963 LDSGIKSLM
-972 MQTQSLVESS
+972 MQSQSLVESS

-1015 KADSL
+1015 KADLL

-1027 MEDDKAF
+1027 MEDDKSF

-1053 MLYEFLSSP
+1053 MLYDFLASP

-1071 VAGNAFTPY
+1071 AAGNAFTPY

-1095 AIANQEKKRTQS
+1095 AIANQEKKRMQS
-1107 DHFEERF
+1107 DHFEEKF

-1127 FGISIVEGISIGVIS
+1127 FGISIVEGISIGIIS
-1142 GRLLKFGQDQSLLWI
+1142 GHLLKFGQDQSLLWI
-1157 AFITIIMMAFVLV
+1157 AFITFIMMAFVLV

-1205 QMSSVGKLRQF
+1205 QMSSVGKIRQF
-1216 SPLQYIEGFLN
+1216 SPLQYIESFLN

-1239 FIVLFVIAIIG
+1239 FVVLFVIAIIG